1 MEQIKFSDLFD
12 EGGISGGLKN
22 MVSQIESVKAELLNM
37 LKEVKEASASISSSL
52 SSTSSVSKGGR
63 DDTRVQAGNVEQLYS
78 AYQELTKA
86 ITECNKNLANLSSA
100 QAKAVSSARS
110 AISAQKEQAQG
121 QMSLAQAYS
130 TLSGLIQQ
138 TGVSVEQLL
147 QSQRQLNIAQKN
159 GEVAAKSAT
168 GSYNQLYAQYNLI
181 KNVLNAM
188 STEMRNAEGVGKLWE
203 AEALRIMNAMK
214 GMQEATG
221 KHTLSVGDY
230 SKAFNGLSIATQQV
244 LREMPTLA
252 NSMQQFFI
260 AISNNVPIFVDNLMA
275 VQRAT
280 GSWVTAMKGVLSSVL
295 SWQTALLVVLTI
307 LPKIAKAISDKRKAV
322 EEDNESISK
331 NYDLLK
337 LDAEATRNAYQE
349 VVRHTTQLKVLYG
362 ISQDVNRSWGD
373 RIDAAKKLKVEF
385 KDELAN
391 FTAEEIAL
399 GKAKT
404 AIDELLP
411 SLVAQ
416 AEAKAY
422 LNEISNLTI
431 KAYDLEKQ
439 ARKAKADV
447 DTAATNVE
455 IANANR
461 IAGMAHIIGESVFA
475 YDQRQSTL
483 LGKVNDAEEELQKAT
498 KKYEDLGKAQKNVAD
513 EIKELT
519 DRIDPKALLEKYT
532 QNTKENLGKI
542 TDYYWEWAESN
553 AKIIKDEQERE
564 LALNDVKYEKA
575 KDAYQKILDEATTT
589 YQEIL
594 DKKKA
599 GAVLTDEEKTYI
611 TEYAEQEKYLTD
623 IILNLET
630 ERQQARLAIID
641 KYYQKL
647 WAEIS
652 KGLDTSVIE
661 EQIDEEDVS
670 ISGKYDKMLANISKQ
685 IINARESLNDSLVNG
700 SYKEAKQEGSVLN
713 DLLAQKLNKEA
724 EYQKELLLM
733 RLETADKANRITK
746 DQYDIELASI
756 DENLA
761 KALNKLKGKQRRK
774 VDIWDLLFGSK
785 QTDEYGNVFKKLDED
800 SKAFIQQLISG
811 LETAMQYLDEFM
823 DKRIEMA
830 EIAVEAAQKES
841 EAAKTNLDYEMEAR
855 ANGYANNVDLARR
868 EYEEK
873 LAIEQK
879 AIAEKQRLE
888 KVQEGIDTL
897 SQISSLVT
905 STAMI
910 WQSAMGFGLPAGP
923 ILAAAVT
930 ALLWGSFAAAKV
942 QAAQLANAKTYGEGG
957 MEYIDYGG
965 SHASGRDV
973 DFGRTKD
980 GRPRRVEKGEVVS
993 VINKKNV
1000 EKYGVSNIENIINS
1014 LNNGTFEKKYISSK
1028 IVDKGEVASVIN
1040 KKNVEK
1046 YGVSNIENII
1056 NSLNNRTF
1064 EKQYISSRFASTLSK
1079 SPNVV
1084 ESTERNTLGDMYS
1097 LAFSMLGMP
1106 SGDSADLSTI
1116 ERGIST
1122 LVSQNDVRVVPTPY
1136 GRIEYKG
1143 NNTRIIRNS

>member
-22 MVSQIESVKAELLNM
+22 MVTQIESVKTELLNM
-37 LKEVKEASASISSSL
+37 LKEVKEASAGISSSL

-86 ITECNKNLANLSSA
+86 IAECNKNLTNLNA
-100 QAKAVSSARS
+100 TKTKNPPKP
-110 AISAQKEQAQG
+110 KETID
-121 QMSLAQAYS
+121 LAQAYS

-230 SKAFNGLSIATQQV
+230 TKAFNGLSIATQQV

-252 NSMQQFFI
+252 NSLQQFFI
-260 AISNNVPIFVDNLMA
+260 AISNNVPIFVDNLKA
-275 VQRAT
+275 VQKET
-280 GSWVTAMKGVLSSVL
+280 GSWVTAMKAVLSSVF

-307 LPKIAKAISDKRKAV
+307 LPKIAKAISDKRKANEEEAKAQEKARKETEKAV
-322 EEDNESISK
+322 EVYRSLYYILSDISIKAGTSITEVSTLTRILNDN
-331 NYDLLK
+331 
-337 LDAEATRNAYQE
+337 
-349 VVRHTTQLKVLYG
+349 
-362 ISQDVNRSWGD
+362 NRSLED
-373 RIDAAKKLKVEF
+373 RIGAGKRLKQIF
-385 KDELAN
+385 DEELN
-391 FTAEEIAL
+391 GYSAEEIAA
-399 GKAKT
+399 GKAMVTIQQLTTLIYEQAKARAT
-404 AIDELLP
+404 LNEITELTQKKLELEEKAKLYENYKVGTRTVKEWSDAIDEANKKGQSVRLGAREQEYVNTYRSIMSEVRALQNQINALTEQIDP
-411 SLVAQ
+411 SKFL
-416 AEAKAY
+416 
-422 LNEISNLTI
+422 
-431 KAYDLEKQ
+431 D
-439 ARKAKADV
+439 D
-447 DTAATNVE
+447 
-455 IANANR
+455 
-461 IAGMAHIIGESVFA
+461 
-475 YDQRQSTL
+475 
-483 LGKVNDAEEELQKAT
+483 AT
-498 KKYEDLGKAQKNVAD
+498 KGTKD
-513 EIKELT
+513 
-519 DRIDPKALLEKYT
+519 ALD
-532 QNTKENLGKI
+532 KI

-553 AKIIKDEQERE
+553 AKIIKDAEDRDI
-564 LALNDVKYEKA
+564 ALNDVKYEKA
-575 KDAYQKILDEATTT
+575 KDTYQKVLDE
-589 YQEIL
+589 Q
-594 DKKKA
+594 KA
-599 GAVLTDEEKTYI
+599 AGKLT
-611 TEYAEQEKYLTD
+611 AEQEKYLTD

-630 ERQQARLAIID
+630 ERQQSRLAIIN
-641 KYYQKL
+641 KYYNQL

-652 KGLDTSVIE
+652 KGLDTSVME
-661 EQIDEEDVS
+661 EHIDEEDVS

-700 SYKEAKQEGSVLN
+700 SYKEAKQEGDILN

-724 EYQKELLLM
+724 EYQKKLLLM
-733 RLETADKANRITK
+733 RLESADKATRITK
-746 DQYDIELASI
+746 EQYDIELATI

-761 KALNKLKGKQRRK
+761 KALDKLQGKRRRK

-785 QTDEYGNVFKKLDED
+785 QTDAYGNVFKQLDDD
-800 SKAFIQQLISG
+800 SKAFISELINS
-811 LETAMQYLDEFM
+811 LDTAMQYMDEFM

-855 ANGYANNVDLARR
+855 ANGYAHNVDLARR

-879 AIAEKQRLE
+879 AVAEKRRLE
-888 KVQEGIDTL
+888 KVQEGINTL
-897 SQISSLVT
+897 SQISSLIT
-905 STAMI
+905 SSAMI
-910 WQSAMGFGLPAGP
+910 WQSAMAFGLPVGP
-923 ILAAAVT
+923 ILAAATT
-930 ALLWGSFAAAKV
+930 ALMWGSFAAAKI

-965 SHASGRDV
+965 SHASGKDV

-980 GRPRRVEKGEVVS
+980 GRPRRIEKGEVVS

-1000 EKYGVSNIENIINS
+1000 EKYGVSNIENIVNS
-1014 LNNGTFEKKYISSK
+1014 LNNG
-1028 IVDKGEVASVIN
+1028 
-1040 KKNVEK
+1040 
-1046 YGVSNIENII
+1046 
-1056 NSLNNRTF
+1056 TF

-1079 SPNVV
+1079 SSSVV
-1084 ESTERNTLGDMYS
+1084 ESTKRNTLGDMYS

-1136 GRIEYKG
+1136 GRIEYRG

>member
-22 MVSQIESVKAELLNM
+22 MVTQIESVKTELLNM
-37 LKEVKEASASISSSL
+37 LKEVKDASASISSSL

-230 SKAFNGLSIATQQV
+230 TKAFNGLSISTQQV

-260 AISNNVPIFVDNLMA
+260 AISNNVPIFVDNLKA
-275 VQRAT
+275 VQKAT
-280 GSWVTAMKGVLSSVL
+280 GSWATAMKGVLSSVF
-295 SWQTALLVVLTI
+295 SWQTALLVLLTI
-307 LPKIAKAISDKRKAV
+307 LPKIAKAISDKKKAV
-322 EEDNESISK
+322 EEDNESILK
-331 NYDLLK
+331 NYDLQK
-337 LDAEATRNAYQE
+337 LDEEATRNAYQE
-349 VVRHTTQLKVLYG
+349 VVRQTTQLKVLYG

-373 RIDAAKKLKVEF
+373 RIAAAKELKVEF

-455 IANANR
+455 VANANR
-461 IAGMAHIIGESVFA
+461 LAGMNQIIGESALA
-475 YDQRQSTL
+475 YDQRQIML
-483 LGKVNDAEEELQKAT
+483 LNRVKEAEKELQKAT
-498 KKYEDLGKAQKNVAD
+498 KKYEDFGTAQKNVAD
-513 EIKELT
+513 EIKALT
-519 DRIDPKALLEKYT
+519 DRIDPKAFPEKYAK
-532 QNTKENLGKI
+532 NTKENLDKI

-553 AKIIKDEQERE
+553 AKIIKDAEDRD

-575 KDAYQKILDEATTT
+575 KDTYQKILDE
-589 YQEIL
+589 Q
-594 DKKKA
+594 KA
-599 GAVLTDEEKTYI
+599 AGTLT
-611 TEYAEQEKYLTD
+611 AEQEKYLTD

-641 KYYQKL
+641 KYYKQL

-652 KGLDTSVIE
+652 KGLDTSVME
-661 EQIDEEDVS
+661 EHIDEEDVT
-670 ISGKYDKMLANISKQ
+670 ISGKYEKMLANISTQ

-700 SYKEAKQEGSVLN
+700 SYKEAKQEGSILN
-713 DLLAQKLNKEA
+713 DLLREKLEKER
-724 EYQKELLLM
+724 EYQKALLQMRYETGEL
-733 RLETADKANRITK
+733 TQ
-746 DQYDIELASI
+746 DQYTIELANVDAAIDKSI
-756 DENLA
+756 A
-761 KALNKLKGKQRRK
+761 KLKGKQRRK

-785 QTDEYGNVFKKLDED
+785 QTDEYGNVFKKLDDD
-800 SKAFIQQLISG
+800 SKAFISELINS
-811 LETAMQYLDEFM
+811 LNTAMQYMDEFM

-830 EIAVEAAQKES
+830 EIAVEAAQRES

-855 ANGYANNVDLARR
+855 ANGYAHNVDLARR

-879 AIAEKQRLE
+879 AIEEKQRLQ
-888 KVQEGIDTL
+888 KIQEGIDTIT
-897 SQISSLVT
+897 QISSLVT
-905 STAMI
+905 ATAQLWAAYASI
-910 WQSAMGFGLPAGP
+910 PFAGQA
-923 ILAAAVT
+923 LAIAAT
-930 ALLWGSFAAAKV
+930 ALMWGSFAAAKI

-965 SHASGRDV
+965 SHASGKDV
-973 DFGRTKD
+973 DFGHTKE

-1000 EKYGVSNIENIINS
+1000 EKYGVSRIENIINS
-1014 LNNGTFEKKYISSK
+1014 LNNGTFEK
-1028 IVDKGEVASVIN
+1028 
-1040 KKNVEK
+1040 
-1046 YGVSNIENII
+1046 
-1056 NSLNNRTF
+1056 
-1064 EKQYISSRFASTLSK
+1064 QYISSSIASSLSK
-1079 SPNVV
+1079 SSSVV

-1106 SGDSADLSTI
+1106 TGDSADLSSI

-1122 LVSQNDVRVVPTPY
+1122 LVSQNDVRIVPTPY
-1136 GRIEYKG
+1136 GRIEYRG

>member
-22 MVSQIESVKAELLNM
+22 MVSQIESVKTELLNM
-37 LKEVKEASASISSSL
+37 LKEVKDASAGISSSL

-230 SKAFNGLSIATQQV
+230 TKAFNGLSIATQQV

-260 AISNNVPIFVDNLMA
+260 AISNNVPIFVDNLKA
-275 VQRAT
+275 VQKAT
-280 GSWVTAMKGVLSSVL
+280 GSWVTAMKGVLTSL
-295 SWQTALLVVLTI
+295 FSWQTALLVVLTI
-307 LPKIAKAISDKRKAV
+307 LPKIAKAISDKKKAV
-322 EEDNESISK
+322 EEDNESILK
-331 NYDLLK
+331 NYDLQK
-337 LDAEATRNAYQE
+337 LDEEATRNAYQE
-349 VVRHTTQLKVLYG
+349 VVRQTTQLKVLYG

-373 RIDAAKKLKVEF
+373 RIAAAKELKVEF

-455 IANANR
+455 VANANR
-461 IAGMAHIIGESVFA
+461 LAGMNQIIGESALA
-475 YDQRQSTL
+475 YDQRQIML
-483 LGKVNDAEEELQKAT
+483 LNRVKEAEKELQKAT
-498 KKYEDLGKAQKNVAD
+498 KKYEDLGTAQKNVAD

-519 DRIDPKALLEKYT
+519 DRIDPKAFPEKYAK
-532 QNTKENLGKI
+532 NTKENLDKI

-553 AKIIKDEQERE
+553 AKIIKDAEDRDI
-564 LALNDVKYEKA
+564 ALNDVKYEKA
-575 KDAYQKILDEATTT
+575 KDTYQKILDEQRA
-589 YQEIL
+589 
-594 DKKKA
+594 A
-599 GAVLTDEEKTYI
+599 GTLT
-611 TEYAEQEKYLTD
+611 AEQEKYLTE

-630 ERQQARLAIID
+630 ERQQARLAIIE
-641 KYYQKL
+641 KYYKQL

-652 KGLDTSVIE
+652 KGLDTSVME
-661 EQIDEEDVS
+661 EHIDEEDVT
-670 ISGKYDKMLANISKQ
+670 ISGKYEKMLANISKQ

-713 DLLAQKLNKEA
+713 GLLVQKLKTEA
-724 EYQKELLLM
+724 NYQRELLLM

-746 DQYDIELASI
+746 DQYDIELAII
-756 DENLA
+756 DENLS

-785 QTDEYGNVFKKLDED
+785 QTDEYGNVFKKLDDD
-800 SKAFIQQLISG
+800 SKAFISELINS
-811 LETAMQYLDEFM
+811 LNTAMQYMDEFM

-830 EIAVEAAQKES
+830 EIAVEAAQRES

-855 ANGYANNVDLARR
+855 ANGYAHNVDLARR

-879 AIAEKQRLE
+879 AIEEKQRLQ
-888 KVQEGIDTL
+888 KIQEGIDTIT
-897 SQISSLVT
+897 QISSLVT
-905 STAMI
+905 ATAQLWAAYASI
-910 WQSAMGFGLPAGP
+910 PFAGQA
-923 ILAAAVT
+923 LAIAAT
-930 ALLWGSFAAAKV
+930 ALMWGSFAAAKI

-1000 EKYGVSNIENIINS
+1000 EKYGVSNIENIVNS
-1014 LNNGTFEKKYISSK
+1014 LNNG
-1028 IVDKGEVASVIN
+1028 
-1040 KKNVEK
+1040 
-1046 YGVSNIENII
+1046 
-1056 NSLNNRTF
+1056 TF

-1079 SPNVV
+1079 SSNVV

-1116 ERGIST
+1116 ERGIGI

-1136 GRIEYKG
+1136 GRIEYRG

>member
-22 MVSQIESVKAELLNM
+22 MVTQIESVKTELLNM
-37 LKEVKEASASISSSL
+37 LKEVKDASASISSSL

-86 ITECNKNLANLSSA
+86 IAECNKNLINLNENR
-100 QAKAVSSARS
+100 KKNPPKP
-110 AISAQKEQAQG
+110 KEKID
-121 QMSLAQAYS
+121 LAQAYS

-159 GEVAAKSAT
+159 GDVAAKSAT

-230 SKAFNGLSIATQQV
+230 TKAFNGLSISTQQV

-275 VQRAT
+275 VRRAT
-280 GSWVTAMKGVLSSVL
+280 GSWVTAMKGVLTSL
-295 SWQTALLVVLTI
+295 FSWQTALLVVLTI

-322 EEDNESISK
+322 KEDNESISK

-337 LDAEATRNAYQE
+337 LDEEATRNAYQE

-373 RIDAAKKLKVEF
+373 RIAAAKELKVEF

-455 IANANR
+455 VANANR
-461 IAGMAHIIGESVFA
+461 IAGMTQIIGESALA
-475 YDQRQSTL
+475 YDQRQIML
-483 LGKVNDAEEELQKAT
+483 LNRVKEAEKELEKAT
-498 KKYEDLGKAQKNVAD
+498 KNYEDLGTAQKNVAD

-519 DRIDPKALLEKYT
+519 YRIDPKAFLEKYAK
-532 QNTKENLGKI
+532 NTKENLDKI

-553 AKIIKDEQERE
+553 AKIIKDAEDRD

-575 KDAYQKILDEATTT
+575 KDTYQKILDE
-589 YQEIL
+589 Q
-594 DKKKA
+594 KA
-599 GAVLTDEEKTYI
+599 AGTLT
-611 TEYAEQEKYLTD
+611 AEQEKYLTD

-641 KYYQKL
+641 KYYKQL

-652 KGLDTSVIE
+652 KGLDTSVME
-661 EQIDEEDVS
+661 EHIDEEDVT
-670 ISGKYDKMLANISKQ
+670 ISGKYEKMLANISTQ
-685 IINARESLNDSLVNG
+685 IINARASLNDSLVNG
-700 SYKEAKQEGSVLN
+700 SYKEAKQEGSILN
-713 DLLAQKLNKEA
+713 DLLREKLEKER
-724 EYQKELLLM
+724 EYQKALLQMRYETGEL
-733 RLETADKANRITK
+733 TQ
-746 DQYDIELASI
+746 DQYTIELANVDAAIDKSI
-756 DENLA
+756 A
-761 KALNKLKGKQRRK
+761 KLKGKQRRK

-785 QTDEYGNVFKKLDED
+785 QTDEYGNVFKKLDDD
-800 SKAFIQQLISG
+800 SKAFISELINS
-811 LETAMQYLDEFM
+811 LNTAMQYMDEFM

-830 EIAVEAAQKES
+830 EIAVEAAQRES

-855 ANGYANNVDLARR
+855 ANGYAHNVDLARR

-879 AIAEKQRLE
+879 AVAEKRRLE
-888 KVQEGIDTL
+888 KVQEGINTL

-905 STAMI
+905 SSAMI

-923 ILAAAVT
+923 IIAAAVT
-930 ALLWGSFAAAKV
+930 ALLFGSFAAAKI

-965 SHASGRDV
+965 SHASGKDV
-973 DFGRTKD
+973 DFGHTKE

-1000 EKYGVSNIENIINS
+1000 EKYGVSRIENIINS
-1014 LNNGTFEKKYISSK
+1014 LNNGTFEK
-1028 IVDKGEVASVIN
+1028 
-1040 KKNVEK
+1040 
-1046 YGVSNIENII
+1046 
-1056 NSLNNRTF
+1056 
-1064 EKQYISSRFASTLSK
+1064 QYISSSIASSLSK
-1079 SPNVV
+1079 SSSVV

-1106 SGDSADLSTI
+1106 TGDSADLSSI

-1122 LVSQNDVRVVPTPY
+1122 LVSQNDVRIVPTPY
-1136 GRIEYKG
+1136 GRIEYRG

>member
-22 MVSQIESVKAELLNM
+22 MVTQIESVKTELLNM

-86 ITECNKNLANLSSA
+86 IAECNKNLINLNA
-100 QAKAVSSARS
+100 TKTKNPPKP
-110 AISAQKEQAQG
+110 KETID
-121 QMSLAQAYS
+121 LAQAYS

-159 GEVAAKSAT
+159 GVVAATSAT

-230 SKAFNGLSIATQQV
+230 TKAFNGLSIATQQV

-260 AISNNVPIFVDNLMA
+260 AISNNVPIFVDNLKA
-275 VQRAT
+275 VQKAT
-280 GSWVTAMKGVLSSVL
+280 GSWVVAMKGVLTSL
-295 SWQTALLVVLTI
+295 FSWQTALLVVLTI

-322 EEDNESISK
+322 EEDNESILK

-349 VVRHTTQLKVLYG
+349 VVRQTTQLKVLYR
-362 ISQDVNRSWGD
+362 IAQDVNRSSGD
-373 RIDAAKKLKVEF
+373 RIAAAKELKVAF

-399 GKAKT
+399 GKAKK
-404 AIDELLP
+404 AINELVY

-455 IANANR
+455 VANANR
-461 IAGMAHIIGESVFA
+461 IAGMNQIIGESALA
-475 YDQRQSTL
+475 YDQRQIML
-483 LGKVNDAEEELQKAT
+483 LNRVKEAEKELEKAT
-498 KKYEDLGKAQKNVAD
+498 KNYEDLGTAQKNVAD
-513 EIKELT
+513 EIKKLT
-519 DRIDPKALLEKYT
+519 DRIDPKGFPEKYAK
-532 QNTKENLGKI
+532 NTKDSLDEIN
-542 TDYYWEWAESN
+542 DYYWEWAESN
-553 AKIIKDEQERE
+553 AKIIEDEEERE
-564 LALNDVKYEKA
+564 IALNDMKYEKA
-575 KDAYQKILDEATTT
+575 KDTYEKILDE
-589 YQEIL
+589 Q
-594 DKKKA
+594 KA
-599 GAVLTDEEKTYI
+599 AGTLT
-611 TEYAEQEKYLTD
+611 AEQEKYLTE
-623 IILNLET
+623 IIVNLET
-630 ERQQARLAIID
+630 ERQQSRLAIID
-641 KYYQKL
+641 KYYKQL
-647 WAEIS
+647 WAEMS
-652 KGLDTSVIE
+652 NELDTSVIE
-661 EQIDEEDVS
+661 EAIDEEDIS

-685 IINARESLNDSLVNG
+685 IINARESLNNSLMNG
-700 SYKEAKQEGSVLN
+700 SYKEAKQEGDILN
-713 DLLAQKLNKEA
+713 DLLVQKLNKEA
-724 EYQKELLLM
+724 EYQKKLLLM
-733 RLETADKANRITK
+733 RLESADKATRITK
-746 DQYDIELASI
+746 EQYDIELATI

-761 KALNKLKGKQRRK
+761 KALDKLQGKQRRK

-785 QTDEYGNVFKKLDED
+785 QTDAYGNVFKKLDDD
-800 SKAFIQQLISG
+800 SKAFISELINS
-811 LETAMQYLDEFM
+811 LNTAMQYMDEFM

-879 AIAEKQRLE
+879 AVAEKRRLE
-888 KVQEGIDTL
+888 KVKEGIDTI
-897 SQISSLVT
+897 SQISSLIT
-905 STAMI
+905 SSALI
-910 WQSAMGFGLPAGP
+910 WQSAMAFGIPIGP
-923 ILAAAVT
+923 ILAATVT
-930 ALLWGSFAAAKV
+930 ALMWGSFAASKV
-942 QAAQLANAKTYGEGG
+942 KAAQVANAKTYGEGG

-965 SHASGRDV
+965 SHASGKDV

-1014 LNNGTFEKKYISSK
+1014 LNNGTFEK
-1028 IVDKGEVASVIN
+1028 
-1040 KKNVEK
+1040 
-1046 YGVSNIENII
+1046 
-1056 NSLNNRTF
+1056 
-1064 EKQYISSRFASTLSK
+1064 QYISSRFASTLSK
-1079 SPNVV
+1079 SSNVV

-1116 ERGIST
+1116 ERGIGT

-1136 GRIEYKG
+1136 GRIEYRG

>member
-22 MVSQIESVKAELLNM
+22 MVTQIESVKSELLNM
-37 LKEVKEASASISSSL
+37 LKEVKDASASISSSL

-86 ITECNKNLANLSSA
+86 ITECNKNLTNLSSA

-147 QSQRQLNIAQKN
+147 QSQKQLNIAQKN

-230 SKAFNGLSIATQQV
+230 TKAFNGLSIATQQV

-260 AISNNVPIFVDNLMA
+260 AISNNVPIFVDNLKA
-275 VQRAT
+275 VQKET
-280 GSWVTAMKGVLSSVL
+280 GSWVTAMKAVLSSVF

-307 LPKIAKAISDKRKAV
+307 LPRIAKAISDKRKANEEEAKAQEKARKETEKAV
-322 EEDNESISK
+322 EAYRSLYDILSDISVKVGTSITEVSTLTRILNDN
-331 NYDLLK
+331 
-337 LDAEATRNAYQE
+337 
-349 VVRHTTQLKVLYG
+349 
-362 ISQDVNRSWGD
+362 NRSLDD
-373 RIDAAKKLKVEF
+373 RIGAGKRLKQIF
-385 KDELAN
+385 DEELN
-391 FTAEEIAL
+391 GYSAEEIAA
-399 GKAKT
+399 GKAMVTIQQLTTLIYEQAKARAILNEIT
-404 AIDELLP
+404 ELTQKQLELEERAKLYENYKVGTRTVKELSEAIDEANKKGQSVRLGANEQEYVNTYRSIMSEVRGLQNQINALTGQIDPSKLL
-411 SLVAQ
+411 
-416 AEAKAY
+416 
-422 LNEISNLTI
+422 
-431 KAYDLEKQ
+431 D
-439 ARKAKADV
+439 D
-447 DTAATNVE
+447 
-455 IANANR
+455 
-461 IAGMAHIIGESVFA
+461 
-475 YDQRQSTL
+475 
-483 LGKVNDAEEELQKAT
+483 AT
-498 KKYEDLGKAQKNVAD
+498 KGTKD
-513 EIKELT
+513 
-519 DRIDPKALLEKYT
+519 ALD
-532 QNTKENLGKI
+532 KI

-553 AKIIKDEQERE
+553 AKIIKDAEDRDI
-564 LALNDVKYEKA
+564 ALNDVKYEKA
-575 KDAYQKILDEATTT
+575 KDTYQKILDE
-589 YQEIL
+589 Q
-594 DKKKA
+594 KA
-599 GAVLTDEEKTYI
+599 AGTLT
-611 TEYAEQEKYLTD
+611 AEQEKYLTD

-630 ERQQARLAIID
+630 ERQQSRLAIID
-641 KYYQKL
+641 KYYNQL
-647 WAEIS
+647 WAEIR
-652 KGLDTSVIE
+652 KGLDTSVME
-661 EQIDEEDVS
+661 EYIDEEDVS
-670 ISGKYDKMLANISKQ
+670 ISGKYEKMLANISTQ
-685 IINARESLNDSLVNG
+685 IINARASLNDSLVNG
-700 SYKEAKQEGSVLN
+700 SYEEAKQEGSILN
-713 DLLAQKLNKEA
+713 DLLREKLEKER
-724 EYQKELLLM
+724 EYQKALLQMRYETGEL
-733 RLETADKANRITK
+733 TQ
-746 DQYDIELASI
+746 DQYAIELANVDAAIDKSI
-756 DENLA
+756 A
-761 KALNKLKGKQRRK
+761 KLKGKQRRK

-785 QTDEYGNVFKKLDED
+785 QTDEYGNVFKKLDDE
-800 SKAFIQQLISG
+800 SKAFIQELISG
-811 LETAMQYLDEFM
+811 LQTAMQYMDEFM

-855 ANGYANNVDLARR
+855 ANGYAHNVDLARR

-879 AIAEKQRLE
+879 AIEEKKRLQ
-888 KVQEGIDTL
+888 KIQEGIDTAT
-897 SQISSLVT
+897 QISSLVT
-905 STAMI
+905 ATAQI
-910 WQSAMGFGLPAGP
+910 WAAYTKIPAGKV
-923 ILAAAVT
+923 LAIATT
-930 ALLWGSFAAAKV
+930 ALMWSSFAAAKI

-973 DFGRTKD
+973 DFGRTKE
-980 GRPRRVEKGEVVS
+980 GRPRRIEKGEVVS

-1000 EKYGVSNIENIINS
+1000 EKYGVSNIENIVNS
-1014 LNNGTFEKKYISSK
+1014 LNNG
-1028 IVDKGEVASVIN
+1028 
-1040 KKNVEK
+1040 
-1046 YGVSNIENII
+1046 
-1056 NSLNNRTF
+1056 TF

-1079 SPNVV
+1079 SSNVV

-1136 GRIEYKG
+1136 GRIEYRG

>member
-22 MVSQIESVKAELLNM
+22 MVTQIESVKTELLNM
-37 LKEVKEASASISSSL
+37 LKEVKDASAGISSSL

-86 ITECNKNLANLSSA
+86 INECNKNLANLSSA

-203 AEALRIMNAMK
+203 AEALRIMNVMK

-230 SKAFNGLSIATQQV
+230 TKAFNGLSIATQQV

-260 AISNNVPIFVDNLMA
+260 AISNNVPIFVDNLKA
-275 VQRAT
+275 VQKAT
-280 GSWVTAMKGVLSSVL
+280 GSWVVAMKGVLTSL
-295 SWQTALLVVLTI
+295 FSWQTALLVVLTI
-307 LPKIAKAISDKRKAV
+307 LPKIAQAIHNKRKAQ
-322 EEDNESISK
+322 EEDNKATKTQISLLNLLHEAMIAVQK
-331 NYDLLK
+331 AQAEDLSKTKTLVAVMND
-337 LDAEATRNAYQE
+337 L
-349 VVRHTTQLKVLYG
+349 
-362 ISQDVNRSWGD
+362 NRSNED
-373 RIDAAKKLKVEF
+373 RITAAAALKKIHKEQ
-385 KDELAN
+385 LAN
-391 FTAEEIAL
+391 YSAEEIAM

-404 AIDELLP
+404 TLDDITESLKAQAQARAILNKITEAY
-411 SLVAQ
+411 VAQ
-416 AEAKAY
+416 
-422 LNEISNLTI
+422 I
-431 KAYDLEKQ
+431 
-439 ARKAKADV
+439 
-447 DTAATNVE
+447 
-455 IANANR
+455 
-461 IAGMAHIIGESVFA
+461 
-475 YDQRQSTL
+475 
-483 LGKVNDAEEELQKAT
+483 DAEDKAIAAGNTQVYEYGFQNVKNLYDYVQNLVQTTSLSEEQIKKSIAFVAKGDKDIWKQYEAYKAAKKEVSEYT
-498 KKYEDLGKAQKNVAD
+498 KTINALTKRINVAGLIAD
-513 EIKELT
+513 ETEEGGK
-519 DRIDPKALLEKYT
+519 KA
-532 QNTKENLGKI
+532 KENLDKI

-553 AKIIKDEQERE
+553 AKIIKDAENRDI
-564 LALNDVKYEKA
+564 ALNDVKYEKA
-575 KDAYQKILDEATTT
+575 KDTYQKILDE
-589 YQEIL
+589 Q
-594 DKKKA
+594 KA
-599 GAVLTDEEKTYI
+599 AGTLT
-611 TEYAEQEKYLTD
+611 AEQEKYLTD

-630 ERQQARLAIID
+630 ERQQSRLAIID
-641 KYYQKL
+641 KYYKQL

-652 KGLDTSVIE
+652 NGLDTSVIE
-661 EQIDEEDVS
+661 ESIDEEDVS

-713 DLLAQKLNKEA
+713 GLLVQKLKTEA
-724 EYQKELLLM
+724 NYQRELLLM

-746 DQYDIELASI
+746 DQYDIELAII
-756 DENLA
+756 DENLS

-785 QTDEYGNVFKKLDED
+785 QTDEYGNVFKKLDDD
-800 SKAFIQQLISG
+800 SKAFISELINS
-811 LETAMQYLDEFM
+811 LNTAMQYMDEFM

-830 EIAVEAAQKES
+830 EIAVEAAQRES

-855 ANGYANNVDLARR
+855 ANGYAHNVDLARR

-879 AIAEKQRLE
+879 AIEEKQRLQ
-888 KVQEGIDTL
+888 KIQEGIDTIT
-897 SQISSLVT
+897 QISSLVT
-905 STAMI
+905 ATAQLWAAYASI
-910 WQSAMGFGLPAGP
+910 PFAGQA
-923 ILAAAVT
+923 LAIAAT
-930 ALLWGSFAAAKV
+930 ALMWGSFAAAKI

-965 SHASGRDV
+965 SHASGKDV
-973 DFGRTKD
+973 DFGHTKE

-1000 EKYGVSNIENIINS
+1000 EKYGVSRIENIINS
-1014 LNNGTFEKKYISSK
+1014 LNNGTFEK
-1028 IVDKGEVASVIN
+1028 
-1040 KKNVEK
+1040 
-1046 YGVSNIENII
+1046 
-1056 NSLNNRTF
+1056 
-1064 EKQYISSRFASTLSK
+1064 QYISSSIASSLSK
-1079 SPNVV
+1079 SSSVV

-1106 SGDSADLSTI
+1106 TGDSADLSSI

-1122 LVSQNDVRVVPTPY
+1122 LVSQNDVRIVPTPY
-1136 GRIEYKG
+1136 GRIEYRG

>member
-22 MVSQIESVKAELLNM
+22 MVTQIESVKSELLNM
-37 LKEVKEASASISSSL
+37 LKEVKDASASISSSL

-86 ITECNKNLANLSSA
+86 IAECNKNLINLNASR
-100 QAKAVSSARS
+100 AKNPPKP
-110 AISAQKEQAQG
+110 KETID
-121 QMSLAQAYS
+121 LAQAYS

-230 SKAFNGLSIATQQV
+230 TKAFNGLSIATQQV

-260 AISNNVPIFVDNLMA
+260 AISNNVPIFMDNLMA
-275 VQRAT
+275 VRKAT
-280 GSWVTAMKGVLSSVL
+280 GSWVVAMKGVLASL
-295 SWQTALLVVLTI
+295 FSWQTALLVVLTI
-307 LPKIAKAISDKRKAV
+307 LPKIAQAIHNKRKAQ
-322 EEDNESISK
+322 EEDNKATKTQISLLNLLHEAMIAVQK
-331 NYDLLK
+331 AQAEDLSKTKTLVAVMND
-337 LDAEATRNAYQE
+337 L
-349 VVRHTTQLKVLYG
+349 
-362 ISQDVNRSWGD
+362 NRSNED
-373 RIDAAKKLKVEF
+373 RITAATALKKMHKEQ
-385 KDELAN
+385 LAN
-391 FTAEEIAL
+391 YSAEEIAL

-404 AIDELLP
+404 KLDDITESLKAQAQARAILNKITEAY
-411 SLVAQ
+411 VAQ
-416 AEAKAY
+416 
-422 LNEISNLTI
+422 I
-431 KAYDLEKQ
+431 
-439 ARKAKADV
+439 
-447 DTAATNVE
+447 
-455 IANANR
+455 
-461 IAGMAHIIGESVFA
+461 
-475 YDQRQSTL
+475 
-483 LGKVNDAEEELQKAT
+483 DAEDRAIAVGNTQVYEYGLQNVKNLYDYVQNLVQTTSLSEEQIKKSIAFVAKGDKDIWKQYNAYKAAKKEVSEYT
-498 KKYEDLGKAQKNVAD
+498 KTINALTKRINVAGLIAD
-513 EIKELT
+513 ETKEGG
-519 DRIDPKALLEKYT
+519 KK
-532 QNTKENLGKI
+532 TKENLDKI
-542 TDYYWEWAESN
+542 TDYYWEWVESN
-553 AKIIKDEQERE
+553 AKIIKDAENRE
-564 LALNDVKYEKA
+564 IALNDVKYEKA
-575 KDAYQKILDEATTT
+575 KDTYQKILDE
-589 YQEIL
+589 Q
-594 DKKKA
+594 KA
-599 GAVLTDEEKTYI
+599 AGTLT
-611 TEYAEQEKYLTD
+611 AEQEKYLTD

-641 KYYQKL
+641 KYYKQL

-652 KGLDTSVIE
+652 KGLDTSVLE
-661 EQIDEEDVS
+661 ENIDEEDVT
-670 ISGKYDKMLANISKQ
+670 ISGKYEKMLANISTQ
-685 IINARESLNDSLVNG
+685 IINARASLNDSLVNG
-700 SYKEAKQEGSVLN
+700 SYKEAKQEGSILN
-713 DLLAQKLNKEA
+713 DLLREKLEKER
-724 EYQKELLLM
+724 EYQKALLQMRYETGEL
-733 RLETADKANRITK
+733 TQ
-746 DQYDIELASI
+746 DQYTIELANVDAAIDKSI
-756 DENLA
+756 A
-761 KALNKLKGKQRRK
+761 RLKGKQRRR

-785 QTDEYGNVFKKLDED
+785 QTDEYGNVFKKLDDD
-800 SKAFIQQLISG
+800 SKAFIGELINS
-811 LETAMQYLDEFM
+811 LNTAMQYMDEFM

-830 EIAVEAAQKES
+830 EIAVEAAQRES

-855 ANGYANNVDLARR
+855 ANGYAHNVDLARR

-879 AIAEKQRLE
+879 AIEEKQRLQ
-888 KVQEGIDTL
+888 KIQEGIDTVT
-897 SQISSLVT
+897 QISSLVT
-905 STAMI
+905 ATAQLWAAYASI
-910 WQSAMGFGLPAGP
+910 PFAGQA
-923 ILAAAVT
+923 LAIAAT
-930 ALLWGSFAAAKV
+930 ALMWGSFAAAKI

-965 SHASGRDV
+965 SHASGKDV

-1014 LNNGTFEKKYISSK
+1014 LNNGTFEK
-1028 IVDKGEVASVIN
+1028 
-1040 KKNVEK
+1040 
-1046 YGVSNIENII
+1046 
-1056 NSLNNRTF
+1056 
-1064 EKQYISSRFASTLSK
+1064 QYISSRFASTLSK
-1079 SPNVV
+1079 SSNVV

-1136 GRIEYKG
+1136 GRIEYRG

>member
-22 MVSQIESVKAELLNM
+22 MVTQIESVKTELLNM
-37 LKEVKEASASISSSL
+37 LKEVKDASASISSSL

-86 ITECNKNLANLSSA
+86 ITECNKNIASLSSA

-230 SKAFNGLSIATQQV
+230 TKAFNGLSISTQQV

-260 AISNNVPIFVDNLMA
+260 AISNNVPIFVDNLKA
-275 VQRAT
+275 VQKAT
-280 GSWVTAMKGVLSSVL
+280 GSWVTAMKGVLSSVF

-307 LPKIAKAISDKRKAV
+307 LPKIAKAISDKRKAQ
-322 EEDNESISK
+322 EEDNKATKKQISLLNLLHEAMIAVQK
-331 NYDLLK
+331 AQAEDLSKTKTLVAVMND
-337 LDAEATRNAYQE
+337 L
-349 VVRHTTQLKVLYG
+349 
-362 ISQDVNRSWGD
+362 NRSNED
-373 RIDAAKKLKVEF
+373 RITAATALKKIHKEQ
-385 KDELAN
+385 LAN
-391 FTAEEIAL
+391 YSAEEIAM

-404 AIDELLP
+404 TLDDITESLKAQAQARAILNKITEAY
-411 SLVAQ
+411 VAQ
-416 AEAKAY
+416 IDAEDKAFTAGKTKIHEGSFGNVEGLY
-422 LNEISNLTI
+422 NYIQTLASTTKQSAE
-431 KAYDLEKQ
+431 YWEKQ
-439 ARKAKADV
+439 ITFVAKSDKGVWEQYEAYKAAKKEVSEYTKTIDALTKRIDV
-447 DTAATNVE
+447 
-455 IANANR
+455 
-461 IAGMAHIIGESVFA
+461 AGLI
-475 YDQRQSTL
+475 
-483 LGKVNDAEEELQKAT
+483 
-498 KKYEDLGKAQKNVAD
+498 AD
-513 EIKELT
+513 ETKEGG
-519 DRIDPKALLEKYT
+519 KK
-532 QNTKENLGKI
+532 TKENLDKI

-553 AKIIKDEQERE
+553 AKIIKDAENRDI
-564 LALNDVKYEKA
+564 ALNDVKYEKA
-575 KDAYQKILDEATTT
+575 KDTYQKILDE
-589 YQEIL
+589 Q
-594 DKKKA
+594 KA
-599 GAVLTDEEKTYI
+599 AGTLT
-611 TEYAEQEKYLTD
+611 AEQEKYLTD

-641 KYYQKL
+641 KYYKQL

-652 KGLDTSVIE
+652 KGLDTPVME
-661 EQIDEEDVS
+661 EHIDEEDVT
-670 ISGKYDKMLANISKQ
+670 ISGKYEKMLANISKQ
-685 IINARESLNDSLVNG
+685 IINARASLNDSLVNG
-700 SYKEAKQEGSVLN
+700 SYKEAKQEGSILN
-713 DLLAQKLNKEA
+713 DLLREKLEKER
-724 EYQKELLLM
+724 EYQKALLKMRYETGEL
-733 RLETADKANRITK
+733 TQ
-746 DQYDIELASI
+746 DQYTIKLANVDAAIDKSI
-756 DENLA
+756 A
-761 KALNKLKGKQRRK
+761 RLKGKQRRK

-785 QTDEYGNVFKKLDED
+785 QTDEYGNVFKKLDDD
-800 SKAFIQQLISG
+800 SKAFIRELINS
-811 LETAMQYLDEFM
+811 LNTAMQYMDEFM

-830 EIAVEAAQKES
+830 EIAVEAAQRES

-855 ANGYANNVDLARR
+855 ANGYAHNVDLARR

-879 AIAEKQRLE
+879 AIEEKQRLQ
-888 KVQEGIDTL
+888 KIQEGIDTIT
-897 SQISSLVT
+897 QISSLVT
-905 STAMI
+905 ATAQLWAAYASI
-910 WQSAMGFGLPAGP
+910 PFAGQA
-923 ILAAAVT
+923 LAIAAT
-930 ALLWGSFAAAKV
+930 ALMWGSFAAAKI

-1000 EKYGVSNIENIINS
+1000 EKYGVSNIENIVNS
-1014 LNNGTFEKKYISSK
+1014 LNNG
-1028 IVDKGEVASVIN
+1028 
-1040 KKNVEK
+1040 
-1046 YGVSNIENII
+1046 
-1056 NSLNNRTF
+1056 TF

-1079 SPNVV
+1079 SSNVV

-1116 ERGIST
+1116 ERGIGI

-1136 GRIEYKG
+1136 GRIEYRG

>member
-22 MVSQIESVKAELLNM
+22 MVTQIESVKTELLNM
-37 LKEVKEASASISSSL
+37 LKEVKDASAGISSSL

-86 ITECNKNLANLSSA
+86 INECNKNLANLSSA

-230 SKAFNGLSIATQQV
+230 TKAFNGLSIATQQV

-252 NSMQQFFI
+252 NSLQQFFI
-260 AISNNVPIFVDNLMA
+260 AISNNVPIFVDNLKA
-275 VQRAT
+275 VQKAT
-280 GSWVTAMKGVLSSVL
+280 GSWVTAMKGVLSSL
-295 SWQTALLVVLTI
+295 FSWQTALLVLLTI
-307 LPKIAKAISDKRKAV
+307 LPKIAKAISDKKKAV

-337 LDAEATRNAYQE
+337 IDAEATRNAYQE

-373 RIDAAKKLKVEF
+373 RIAAAKELKVEF

-455 IANANR
+455 VANANR
-461 IAGMAHIIGESVFA
+461 IAGMTQIIGESALA
-475 YDQRQSTL
+475 YDQRQIML
-483 LGKVNDAEEELQKAT
+483 LNRVKEAEKELEKAT
-498 KKYEDLGKAQKNVAD
+498 KKYEDLGTAQKNVAD

-519 DRIDPKALLEKYT
+519 DRIDPKAFPEKYAK
-532 QNTKENLGKI
+532 NIKDSLDEIN
-542 TDYYWEWAESN
+542 DYYWEWAESN
-553 AKIIKDEQERE
+553 AKIIEDEEERE
-564 LALNDVKYEKA
+564 IALNDMKYEKA
-575 KDAYQKILDEATTT
+575 KDTYEKILDE
-589 YQEIL
+589 Q
-594 DKKKA
+594 KA
-599 GAVLTDEEKTYI
+599 AGTLT
-611 TEYAEQEKYLTD
+611 AEQEKYLTE
-623 IILNLET
+623 IIINLET
-630 ERQQARLAIID
+630 ERQQSRLAIID
-641 KYYQKL
+641 KYYKQL

-652 KGLDTSVIE
+652 NGLDTSVIE
-661 EQIDEEDVS
+661 ESIDEEDVS

-685 IINARESLNDSLVNG
+685 IINARASLNDSLVNG
-700 SYKEAKQEGSVLN
+700 SYKEAKQEGSILN
-713 DLLAQKLNKEA
+713 DLLREKLEKER
-724 EYQKELLLM
+724 EYQKALLKMRYETGEL
-733 RLETADKANRITK
+733 TQDKYT
-746 DQYDIELASI
+746 IELANVDAAIDKSI
-756 DENLA
+756 A
-761 KALNKLKGKQRRK
+761 KLQGKQRRK

-785 QTDEYGNVFKKLDED
+785 RTDEYGNVFKKLDDD
-800 SKAFIQQLISG
+800 SKAFISEFVNSLN
-811 LETAMQYLDEFM
+811 TAMQYMDEFM

-855 ANGYANNVDLARR
+855 ANGYAHNVDLARR

-879 AIAEKQRLE
+879 AIAEKQRLQ
-888 KVQEGIDTL
+888 KIQEGIDTIT
-897 SQISSLVT
+897 QISSLVT
-905 STAMI
+905 ATAQLWAAYASI
-910 WQSAMGFGLPAGP
+910 PFAGQA
-923 ILAAAVT
+923 LAIAAT
-930 ALLWGSFAAAKV
+930 ALMWGSFAAAKI

-965 SHASGRDV
+965 SHASGKDV
-973 DFGRTKD
+973 DFGRTKE

-1000 EKYGVSNIENIINS
+1000 EKYGVSNIENIVNS
-1014 LNNGTFEKKYISSK
+1014 LNNG
-1028 IVDKGEVASVIN
+1028 
-1040 KKNVEK
+1040 
-1046 YGVSNIENII
+1046 
-1056 NSLNNRTF
+1056 TF
-1064 EKQYISSRFASTLSK
+1064 EKQYISSRFASTPSK
-1079 SPNVV
+1079 SSNVV
-1084 ESTERNTLGDMYS
+1084 ESTKRNTLGDMYS

-1136 GRIEYKG
+1136 GRIEYRG

>member
-22 MVSQIESVKAELLNM
+22 MVTQIESVKSELLNM
-37 LKEVKEASASISSSL
+37 LKEVKDASASISSSL

-86 ITECNKNLANLSSA
+86 IRECNKNIANLSSA

-147 QSQRQLNIAQKN
+147 QSQKQLNIAQKN

-230 SKAFNGLSIATQQV
+230 TKAFNGLSIATQQV

-260 AISNNVPIFVDNLMA
+260 AISNNVPIFVDNLKA
-275 VQRAT
+275 VQKET
-280 GSWVTAMKGVLSSVL
+280 GSWVTAMKAVLSSVF

-307 LPKIAKAISDKRKAV
+307 LPRIAKAISDKRKANEEEAKAQEKARKETEKAV
-322 EEDNESISK
+322 EAYRSLYDILSDISVKVGTSITEVSTLTRILNDN
-331 NYDLLK
+331 
-337 LDAEATRNAYQE
+337 
-349 VVRHTTQLKVLYG
+349 
-362 ISQDVNRSWGD
+362 NRSLDD
-373 RIDAAKKLKVEF
+373 RIGAGKRLKQIF
-385 KDELAN
+385 DEELN
-391 FTAEEIAL
+391 GYSAEEIAA
-399 GKAKT
+399 GKAMVTIQQLTTLIYEQAKARAILNEIT
-404 AIDELLP
+404 ELTQKQLELEERAKLYENYKVGTRTVKELSEAIDEANKKGQSVRLGANEQEYVNTYRSIMSEVRGLQNQINALTGQIDPSKLL
-411 SLVAQ
+411 
-416 AEAKAY
+416 
-422 LNEISNLTI
+422 
-431 KAYDLEKQ
+431 D
-439 ARKAKADV
+439 D
-447 DTAATNVE
+447 
-455 IANANR
+455 
-461 IAGMAHIIGESVFA
+461 
-475 YDQRQSTL
+475 
-483 LGKVNDAEEELQKAT
+483 AT
-498 KKYEDLGKAQKNVAD
+498 KGTKD
-513 EIKELT
+513 
-519 DRIDPKALLEKYT
+519 ALD
-532 QNTKENLGKI
+532 KI
-542 TDYYWEWAESN
+542 TDYYWEWVESN
-553 AKIIKDEQERE
+553 AKIIKDAEDRDI
-564 LALNDVKYEKA
+564 ALNDVKYEKA
-575 KDAYQKILDEATTT
+575 KDTYQKVLDEQKAAGTLTT
-589 YQEIL
+589 
-594 DKKKA
+594 
-599 GAVLTDEEKTYI
+599 
-611 TEYAEQEKYLTD
+611 EQEKYLTD

-630 ERQQARLAIID
+630 ERQQSRLAIID
-641 KYYQKL
+641 KYYKQL
-647 WAEIS
+647 WEEIR
-652 KGLDTSVIE
+652 KGLDTSVME
-661 EQIDEEDVS
+661 EFIDEEDVS
-670 ISGKYDKMLANISKQ
+670 ISGKYEKMLANISTQ
-685 IINARESLNDSLVNG
+685 IINARASLNDSLVNG
-700 SYKEAKQEGSVLN
+700 SYEEAKQEGSILN
-713 DLLAQKLNKEA
+713 DLLREKLEKER
-724 EYQKELLLM
+724 EYQKALLQMRYETGEL
-733 RLETADKANRITK
+733 TQ
-746 DQYDIELASI
+746 DQYAIELANVDAAIDKSI
-756 DENLA
+756 A
-761 KALNKLKGKQRRK
+761 KLKGKQRRK

-785 QTDEYGNVFKKLDED
+785 QTDEYGNVFKKLDDD
-800 SKAFIQQLISG
+800 SKAFISELINS
-811 LETAMQYLDEFM
+811 LNTAMQYMDEFM

-830 EIAVEAAQKES
+830 EIAVEAAQRES

-855 ANGYANNVDLARR
+855 ANGYAHNVDLARR

-879 AIAEKQRLE
+879 AIEEKKRLQ
-888 KVQEGIDTL
+888 KIQEGIDTAT
-897 SQISSLVT
+897 QISSLVT
-905 STAMI
+905 ATAQI
-910 WQSAMGFGLPAGP
+910 WAAYTKIPAGKV
-923 ILAAAVT
+923 LAIAAT
-930 ALLWGSFAAAKV
+930 ALMWSSFAAAKV

-973 DFGRTKD
+973 DFGRTKE

-1000 EKYGVSNIENIINS
+1000 EKYGVSNIENIVNS
-1014 LNNGTFEKKYISSK
+1014 LNNG
-1028 IVDKGEVASVIN
+1028 
-1040 KKNVEK
+1040 
-1046 YGVSNIENII
+1046 
-1056 NSLNNRTF
+1056 TF

-1079 SPNVV
+1079 SSNVV

-1106 SGDSADLSTI
+1106 TGDSADLSTI

-1136 GRIEYKG
+1136 GRIEYRG

>member
-22 MVSQIESVKAELLNM
+22 MVTQIESVKSELLNM

-86 ITECNKNLANLSSA
+86 IAECNKNVINLNASR
-100 QAKAVSSARS
+100 AKNPPKP
-110 AISAQKEQAQG
+110 KETID
-121 QMSLAQAYS
+121 LAQAYS
-130 TLSGLIQQ
+130 SLSKLIQQ

-260 AISNNVPIFVDNLMA
+260 AISNNVPIFVDNLKA
-275 VQRAT
+275 VQKET
-280 GSWVTAMKGVLSSVL
+280 GSWVTAMKAVLSSVF

-307 LPKIAKAISDKRKAV
+307 LPKIAKAISDKRKANEEEAKAQEKARKETEKAV
-322 EEDNESISK
+322 EAYRSLYDILSDISVKAGTSITEVSTLTRILNDN
-331 NYDLLK
+331 
-337 LDAEATRNAYQE
+337 
-349 VVRHTTQLKVLYG
+349 
-362 ISQDVNRSWGD
+362 NRSLED
-373 RIDAAKKLKVEF
+373 RIGAGERLKQIF
-385 KDELAN
+385 DEELKGYS
-391 FTAEEIAL
+391 AEEIAA
-399 GKAKT
+399 GKAMVTIQQLTTLIYEQAKARAILNEIT
-404 AIDELLP
+404 ELTQKQLELEERAKLYENYKVGTRTVKELSEAIDEANKKGQSVRIGAYEQEYVNTYRSIMSEVRGLQNQINALTETIDPSKLL
-411 SLVAQ
+411 
-416 AEAKAY
+416 
-422 LNEISNLTI
+422 
-431 KAYDLEKQ
+431 D
-439 ARKAKADV
+439 D
-447 DTAATNVE
+447 
-455 IANANR
+455 
-461 IAGMAHIIGESVFA
+461 
-475 YDQRQSTL
+475 
-483 LGKVNDAEEELQKAT
+483 AT
-498 KKYEDLGKAQKNVAD
+498 KGTKD
-513 EIKELT
+513 
-519 DRIDPKALLEKYT
+519 ALD
-532 QNTKENLGKI
+532 KI

-553 AKIIKDEQERE
+553 AKIIKDAEDRDI
-564 LALNDVKYEKA
+564 ALNDVKYEKA
-575 KDAYQKILDEATTT
+575 KDTYQKILDEQKAAGTLTT
-589 YQEIL
+589 
-594 DKKKA
+594 
-599 GAVLTDEEKTYI
+599 
-611 TEYAEQEKYLTD
+611 EQEKYLTN

-630 ERQQARLAIID
+630 ERQQSRLAIID
-641 KYYQKL
+641 KYYKQV

-652 KGLDTSVIE
+652 KGLDTSVME
-661 EQIDEEDVS
+661 EHIDEEDVT
-670 ISGKYDKMLANISKQ
+670 ISGKYEKMLANISTQ
-685 IINARESLNDSLVNG
+685 IINARASLNDSLVNG
-700 SYKEAKQEGSVLN
+700 SYKEAKQEGEVLN
-713 DLLAQKLNKEA
+713 DLLREKLEKEG
-724 EYQKELLLM
+724 EYQKALLQMRYETGEL
-733 RLETADKANRITK
+733 TK
-746 DQYDIELASI
+746 DQYTIELAKVEAAI
-756 DENLA
+756 DSA
-761 KALNKLKGKQRRK
+761 IAKLKGKQRRR

-785 QTDEYGNVFKKLDED
+785 QTDEYGNVFKKLDDE

-811 LETAMQYLDEFM
+811 LETAMQYMDEFM

-879 AIAEKQRLE
+879 AIEEKQRLQ
-888 KVQEGIDTL
+888 KIQESIDTAT
-897 SQISSLVT
+897 QISSLVT
-905 STAMI
+905 ATAQIWAAYAGMRFVGKALAIASTALM
-910 WQSAMGFGLPAGP
+910 WS
-923 ILAAAVT
+923 
-930 ALLWGSFAAAKV
+930 SFIAAKT

-1000 EKYGVSNIENIINS
+1000 EKYGVSNIENIVNS
-1014 LNNGTFEKKYISSK
+1014 LNNG
-1028 IVDKGEVASVIN
+1028 
-1040 KKNVEK
+1040 
-1046 YGVSNIENII
+1046 
-1056 NSLNNRTF
+1056 TF

-1079 SPNVV
+1079 SSNVV

-1136 GRIEYKG
+1136 GRIEYRG

>member
-22 MVSQIESVKAELLNM
+22 MVTQIESVKTELLNM

-86 ITECNKNLANLSSA
+86 INECNKNLTNLSSA

-110 AISAQKEQAQG
+110 AVSAQKEQAQG

-203 AEALRIMNAMK
+203 AEALRIMNVMK

-230 SKAFNGLSIATQQV
+230 TKAFNGLSIATQQV

-260 AISNNVPIFVDNLMA
+260 AISNNVPIFVDNLKA
-275 VQRAT
+275 VQKET
-280 GSWVTAMKGVLSSVL
+280 GSWVTAMKAVLSSVF

-307 LPKIAKAISDKRKAV
+307 LPKIAKAISDKRKANEEEAKAQEKARKETEKAV
-322 EEDNESISK
+322 EVYRSLYYILSDISIKAGTSITEVSTLTRILNDN
-331 NYDLLK
+331 
-337 LDAEATRNAYQE
+337 
-349 VVRHTTQLKVLYG
+349 
-362 ISQDVNRSWGD
+362 NRSLED
-373 RIDAAKKLKVEF
+373 RIGAGKRLKQIF
-385 KDELAN
+385 DEELN
-391 FTAEEIAL
+391 GYSAEEIAV
-399 GKAKT
+399 GKAMVTIQQLTTLIYEQAKARAT
-404 AIDELLP
+404 LNEITELTQKQLELEEKAKLYENYKVGTRTVKEWSDAIDEANKKGQSVRLGAREQEYVNTYRSIMSEVRALQNQINALTEQIDP
-411 SLVAQ
+411 SKFL
-416 AEAKAY
+416 
-422 LNEISNLTI
+422 
-431 KAYDLEKQ
+431 D
-439 ARKAKADV
+439 D
-447 DTAATNVE
+447 
-455 IANANR
+455 
-461 IAGMAHIIGESVFA
+461 
-475 YDQRQSTL
+475 
-483 LGKVNDAEEELQKAT
+483 AT
-498 KKYEDLGKAQKNVAD
+498 KGTKD
-513 EIKELT
+513 
-519 DRIDPKALLEKYT
+519 ALD
-532 QNTKENLGKI
+532 KI

-553 AKIIKDEQERE
+553 AKIIKDAEDRDI
-564 LALNDVKYEKA
+564 ALNDVKYKKA
-575 KDAYQKILDEATTT
+575 KDTYQKVLDE
-589 YQEIL
+589 Q
-594 DKKKA
+594 KA
-599 GAVLTDEEKTYI
+599 AGKLT
-611 TEYAEQEKYLTD
+611 AEQEKYLTD

-630 ERQQARLAIID
+630 ERQQSRLAIIN
-641 KYYQKL
+641 KYYNQL

-661 EQIDEEDVS
+661 ESIDEEDVS

-685 IINARESLNDSLVNG
+685 IINARESLNNSLVNG
-700 SYKEAKQEGSVLN
+700 SYKEAKQEGDILN

-724 EYQKELLLM
+724 EYQKKLLLM
-733 RLETADKANRITK
+733 RLESADKATRITK
-746 DQYDIELASI
+746 EQYDIELATI

-761 KALNKLKGKQRRK
+761 KALDKLQGKRRRK

-785 QTDEYGNVFKKLDED
+785 QTDAYGNVFKKLDDD
-800 SKAFIQQLISG
+800 SKAFIGELINS
-811 LETAMQYLDEFM
+811 LDTAMQYMDEFM

-879 AIAEKQRLE
+879 AVAEKRRLE
-888 KVQEGIDTL
+888 KVQEGINTL
-897 SQISSLVT
+897 SQISSLIT
-905 STAMI
+905 SSALI
-910 WQSAMGFGLPAGP
+910 WQSAMGFGIPVGP
-923 ILAAAVT
+923 ILAAATT
-930 ALLWGSFAAAKV
+930 ALMWGSFAAAKI

-965 SHASGRDV
+965 SHASGKDV

-980 GRPRRVEKGEVVS
+980 GRPRRIEKGEVVS

-1000 EKYGVSNIENIINS
+1000 EKYGVSNIENIVNS
-1014 LNNGTFEKKYISSK
+1014 LNNG
-1028 IVDKGEVASVIN
+1028 
-1040 KKNVEK
+1040 
-1046 YGVSNIENII
+1046 
-1056 NSLNNRTF
+1056 TF
-1064 EKQYISSRFASTLSK
+1064 EKQYISSRFAGTLSK
-1079 SPNVV
+1079 SSNVV

-1136 GRIEYKG
+1136 GRIEYRG

>member
-22 MVSQIESVKAELLNM
+22 MVTQIESVKSELLNM

-86 ITECNKNLANLSSA
+86 IAECNKNVINLNASR
-100 QAKAVSSARS
+100 AKNPPKP
-110 AISAQKEQAQG
+110 KETID
-121 QMSLAQAYS
+121 LAQAYS

-147 QSQRQLNIAQKN
+147 QSQKQLNIAQKN

-230 SKAFNGLSIATQQV
+230 TKAFNGLSIATQQV

-252 NSMQQFFI
+252 NSLQQFFI
-260 AISNNVPIFVDNLMA
+260 AISNNVPIFVDNLKA
-275 VQRAT
+275 VQKET
-280 GSWVTAMKGVLSSVL
+280 GSWVTAMKAVLSSVF

-307 LPKIAKAISDKRKAV
+307 LPRIAKAISDKRKANEEEAKAQEKARKETEKAV
-322 EEDNESISK
+322 EAYRSLYDILSDISVKVGTSITEVSTLTRILNDN
-331 NYDLLK
+331 
-337 LDAEATRNAYQE
+337 
-349 VVRHTTQLKVLYG
+349 
-362 ISQDVNRSWGD
+362 NRSLED
-373 RIDAAKKLKVEF
+373 RIGAGERLKQIF
-385 KDELAN
+385 DEELN
-391 FTAEEIAL
+391 GYSAEEIAA
-399 GKAKT
+399 GKAMATIQQLTTLIYEQAKARAT
-404 AIDELLP
+404 LNEITELTQKQLELEERAKLYENYKVGTRTVKELSEAIDEANKKGQSVRLGAQEQEYVNTYRSIMSEVRGLQNQINALTEKIDPSKLL
-411 SLVAQ
+411 
-416 AEAKAY
+416 
-422 LNEISNLTI
+422 
-431 KAYDLEKQ
+431 D
-439 ARKAKADV
+439 D
-447 DTAATNVE
+447 
-455 IANANR
+455 
-461 IAGMAHIIGESVFA
+461 
-475 YDQRQSTL
+475 
-483 LGKVNDAEEELQKAT
+483 AT
-498 KKYEDLGKAQKNVAD
+498 KGTKD
-513 EIKELT
+513 
-519 DRIDPKALLEKYT
+519 ALD
-532 QNTKENLGKI
+532 KI

-553 AKIIKDEQERE
+553 AKIIKDAEDRDI
-564 LALNDVKYEKA
+564 ALNDVKYEKA
-575 KDAYQKILDEATTT
+575 KDTYQKVLDE
-589 YQEIL
+589 Q
-594 DKKKA
+594 KA
-599 GAVLTDEEKTYI
+599 AGKLT
-611 TEYAEQEKYLTD
+611 AEQEKYLTD

-630 ERQQARLAIID
+630 ERQQSRLAIID
-641 KYYQKL
+641 KYYKQL

-652 KGLDTSVIE
+652 KGLDTSVME
-661 EQIDEEDVS
+661 EHIDEEDVS
-670 ISGKYDKMLANISKQ
+670 ISGKYEKMLANISTQ
-685 IINARESLNDSLVNG
+685 IINARASLNDSLVNG
-700 SYKEAKQEGSVLN
+700 SYEEAKQEGSILN
-713 DLLAQKLNKEA
+713 DLLRDKLEKER
-724 EYQKELLLM
+724 EYQKALLKMRYETGEL
-733 RLETADKANRITK
+733 TK
-746 DQYDIELASI
+746 DQYAIELAKVDAAIDKSI
-756 DENLA
+756 A
-761 KALNKLKGKQRRK
+761 KLKGKQRRK

-785 QTDEYGNVFKKLDED
+785 QTDEYGNVFKKLDDE
-800 SKAFIQQLISG
+800 SKAFIQELISG
-811 LETAMQYLDEFM
+811 LQTAMQYMDEFM

-879 AIAEKQRLE
+879 AIEEKQRLE
-888 KVQEGIDTL
+888 KIQEGIDIAT
-897 SQISSLVT
+897 QISSLVT
-905 STAMI
+905 ATAQI
-910 WQSAMGFGLPAGP
+910 WAAYTKIPGGKA
-923 ILAAAVT
+923 LAIAAT
-930 ALLWGSFAAAKV
+930 ALMWSSFIAAKT

-973 DFGRTKD
+973 DFGRTKE
-980 GRPRRVEKGEVVS
+980 GRPRRVERGEVVS

-1000 EKYGVSNIENIINS
+1000 EKYGVSNIENIVNS
-1014 LNNGTFEKKYISSK
+1014 LNNG
-1028 IVDKGEVASVIN
+1028 
-1040 KKNVEK
+1040 
-1046 YGVSNIENII
+1046 
-1056 NSLNNRTF
+1056 TF

-1079 SPNVV
+1079 SSNVV

-1097 LAFSMLGMP
+1097 LAFSMLGIP
-1106 SGDSADLSTI
+1106 TGDSADLSTI

-1136 GRIEYKG
+1136 GRIEYRG

>member
-22 MVSQIESVKAELLNM
+22 MVTQIESVKSELLNM

-86 ITECNKNLANLSSA
+86 IAECNKNVINLNASR
-100 QAKAVSSARS
+100 AKNPPKP
-110 AISAQKEQAQG
+110 KETID
-121 QMSLAQAYS
+121 LAQAYS
-130 TLSGLIQQ
+130 SLSKLIQQ

-147 QSQRQLNIAQKN
+147 QSQKQLNIAQKN

-188 STEMRNAEGVGKLWE
+188 SEEMRNAEGVGKKWE

-230 SKAFNGLSIATQQV
+230 TKAFNGLSIATQQV

-260 AISNNVPIFVDNLMA
+260 AISNNVPIFVDNLKA
-275 VQRAT
+275 VQKET
-280 GSWVTAMKGVLSSVL
+280 GSWVTAMKAVLSSVF

-307 LPKIAKAISDKRKAV
+307 LPRIAKAISDKRKANEEEAKAQEKARKETEKAV
-322 EEDNESISK
+322 EAYRSLYDILSDISVKVGTSITEVSTLTRILNDN
-331 NYDLLK
+331 
-337 LDAEATRNAYQE
+337 
-349 VVRHTTQLKVLYG
+349 
-362 ISQDVNRSWGD
+362 NRSLED
-373 RIDAAKKLKVEF
+373 RIGAGKRLKQIF
-385 KDELAN
+385 DEELN
-391 FTAEEIAL
+391 GYSAEEIAA
-399 GKAKT
+399 GKAMVTIQQLTTLIYEQAKARAT
-404 AIDELLP
+404 LNEITELTQKQLELEERAKLYENYKVGTRTVKELSEAIDEANKKGQ
-411 SLVAQ
+411 S
-416 AEAKAY
+416 
-422 LNEISNLTI
+422 
-431 KAYDLEKQ
+431 
-439 ARKAKADV
+439 ARLG
-447 DTAATNVE
+447 
-455 IANANR
+455 ANAQEYVNTYR
-461 IAGMAHIIGESVFA
+461 SIMSEVRGLQNQINALTEKIDPSK
-475 YDQRQSTL
+475 L
-483 LGKVNDAEEELQKAT
+483 LDDAT
-498 KKYEDLGKAQKNVAD
+498 KGTKD
-513 EIKELT
+513 
-519 DRIDPKALLEKYT
+519 ALD
-532 QNTKENLGKI
+532 KI

-553 AKIIKDEQERE
+553 AKIIKDAEDRDI
-564 LALNDVKYEKA
+564 ALNDVKYEKA
-575 KDAYQKILDEATTT
+575 KDTYQKVLDE
-589 YQEIL
+589 Q
-594 DKKKA
+594 KA
-599 GAVLTDEEKTYI
+599 AGKLT
-611 TEYAEQEKYLTD
+611 AEQEKYLTD

-630 ERQQARLAIID
+630 ERQQSRLAIID
-641 KYYQKL
+641 KYYKQL
-647 WAEIS
+647 WEEIR
-652 KGLDTSVIE
+652 KGLDTSVME
-661 EQIDEEDVS
+661 EYIDEEDVS
-670 ISGKYDKMLANISKQ
+670 ISGKYEKMLANISTQ
-685 IINARESLNDSLVNG
+685 IINARESLNNSLVNG
-700 SYKEAKQEGSVLN
+700 SYEEAKQEGSILN
-713 DLLAQKLNKEA
+713 DLLRDKLEKER
-724 EYQKELLLM
+724 EYQKALLQMRYETGEL
-733 RLETADKANRITK
+733 TQ
-746 DQYDIELASI
+746 DQYAIELANVDAAIDKSI
-756 DENLA
+756 A
-761 KALNKLKGKQRRK
+761 KLKGKQRRK
-774 VDIWDLLFGSK
+774 VDILDLLFGSK
-785 QTDEYGNVFKKLDED
+785 QTDEYGNVFKKLDDE
-800 SKAFIQQLISG
+800 SKAFIQELISG
-811 LETAMQYLDEFM
+811 LQTAMQYMDEFM

-879 AIAEKQRLE
+879 AIDEKKRLQ
-888 KVQEGIDTL
+888 KIQESIDTAT
-897 SQISSLVT
+897 QISSLVT
-905 STAMI
+905 ATAQIWAAYAGIRFAGKALAIASTALM
-910 WQSAMGFGLPAGP
+910 WS
-923 ILAAAVT
+923 
-930 ALLWGSFAAAKV
+930 SFIAAKT

-973 DFGRTKD
+973 DFGRTKE
-980 GRPRRVEKGEVVS
+980 GRPRRVERGEVVS

-1000 EKYGVSNIENIINS
+1000 EKYGVSNIENIVNS
-1014 LNNGTFEKKYISSK
+1014 LNNG
-1028 IVDKGEVASVIN
+1028 
-1040 KKNVEK
+1040 
-1046 YGVSNIENII
+1046 
-1056 NSLNNRTF
+1056 TF

-1079 SPNVV
+1079 SSNVV

-1136 GRIEYKG
+1136 GRIEYRG

>member
-22 MVSQIESVKAELLNM
+22 MVTQIESVKTELLNM
-37 LKEVKEASASISSSL
+37 LKEVKDASAGISSSL

-86 ITECNKNLANLSSA
+86 INECNKNLSNLSSA

-159 GEVAAKSAT
+159 GDVAAKSAT

-230 SKAFNGLSIATQQV
+230 TKAFNGLSIATQQV

-260 AISNNVPIFVDNLMA
+260 AISNNVPIFVDNLKA
-275 VQRAT
+275 VQKAT
-280 GSWVTAMKGVLSSVL
+280 GSWVTAMKGVLTSL
-295 SWQTALLVVLTI
+295 FSWQTALLVVLTI

-373 RIDAAKKLKVEF
+373 RIAAAKELKVEF

-455 IANANR
+455 VANANR
-461 IAGMAHIIGESVFA
+461 LAGMNQIIGESALA
-475 YDQRQSTL
+475 YDQRQIML
-483 LGKVNDAEEELQKAT
+483 LNRVKEAEKELQKAT
-498 KKYEDLGKAQKNVAD
+498 KKYEDLGTAQKNVAD

-519 DRIDPKALLEKYT
+519 DRIDPKAFPEKYAK
-532 QNTKENLGKI
+532 NTKENLDKI

-553 AKIIKDEQERE
+553 AKIIKDAEDRDI
-564 LALNDVKYEKA
+564 ALNDVKYEKA
-575 KDAYQKILDEATTT
+575 KDTYQKILDEQRA
-589 YQEIL
+589 
-594 DKKKA
+594 A
-599 GAVLTDEEKTYI
+599 GTLT
-611 TEYAEQEKYLTD
+611 AEQEKYLTD

-630 ERQQARLAIID
+630 ERQQARLAIIE
-641 KYYQKL
+641 KYYKQL

-652 KGLDTSVIE
+652 KGLDTSIME
-661 EQIDEEDVS
+661 EHIDEEDVT
-670 ISGKYDKMLANISKQ
+670 ISGKYEKMLANISKQ

-713 DLLAQKLNKEA
+713 GLLVQKLKTEA
-724 EYQKELLLM
+724 NYQRELLLM

-746 DQYDIELASI
+746 DQYDIELAII
-756 DENLA
+756 DENLS

-785 QTDEYGNVFKKLDED
+785 QTDEYGNVFKKLDDD
-800 SKAFIQQLISG
+800 SKAFISELINS
-811 LETAMQYLDEFM
+811 LNTAMQYMDEFM

-855 ANGYANNVDLARR
+855 ANGYAHNVDLARR

-879 AIAEKQRLE
+879 AIAEKQRLQ
-888 KVQEGIDTL
+888 KIQEGIDTIT
-897 SQISSLVT
+897 QISSLVT
-905 STAMI
+905 ATAQLWAAYASI
-910 WQSAMGFGLPAGP
+910 PFAGQA
-923 ILAAAVT
+923 LAIAAT
-930 ALLWGSFAAAKV
+930 ALMWGSFAAAKI

-965 SHASGRDV
+965 SHASGKDV

-1000 EKYGVSNIENIINS
+1000 EKYGVSNIENIVNS
-1014 LNNGTFEKKYISSK
+1014 LNNG
-1028 IVDKGEVASVIN
+1028 
-1040 KKNVEK
+1040 
-1046 YGVSNIENII
+1046 
-1056 NSLNNRTF
+1056 TF
-1064 EKQYISSRFASTLSK
+1064 EKQYISSRFASTPSK
-1079 SPNVV
+1079 SSNVV
-1084 ESTERNTLGDMYS
+1084 ESTKRNTLGDMYS

-1116 ERGIST
+1116 ERGIDT

-1136 GRIEYKG
+1136 GRIEYRG

>member
-22 MVSQIESVKAELLNM
+22 MVTQIESVKTELLNM
-37 LKEVKEASASISSSL
+37 LKEVKDASASISSSL

-86 ITECNKNLANLSSA
+86 INECNKNLANLSSA

-230 SKAFNGLSIATQQV
+230 TKAFNGLSISTQQV

-260 AISNNVPIFVDNLMA
+260 AISNNVPIFVDNLKA
-275 VQRAT
+275 VQKAT
-280 GSWVTAMKGVLSSVL
+280 GSWVTAMKGVLTSL
-295 SWQTALLVVLTI
+295 FSWQTALLVVLTI
-307 LPKIAKAISDKRKAV
+307 LPKIAQAIHNKRKAQ
-322 EEDNESISK
+322 EEDNKATKTQISLLNLLHEAMIAVQK
-331 NYDLLK
+331 AQAEDLSKTKTL
-337 LDAEATRNAYQE
+337 
-349 VVRHTTQLKVLYG
+349 
-362 ISQDVNRSWGD
+362 ISVMNDLNRSNED
-373 RIDAAKKLKVEF
+373 RITAAAALKKIHKEQ
-385 KDELAN
+385 LAN
-391 FTAEEIAL
+391 YSAEEIAM

-404 AIDELLP
+404 TLDDITESLKAQAQARAILNKITEAY
-411 SLVAQ
+411 VAQ
-416 AEAKAY
+416 IDAEDKAFTAGKTKIHEGSFGNVEGLY
-422 LNEISNLTI
+422 NYIQTLASTTKQSAE
-431 KAYDLEKQ
+431 YWEKQ
-439 ARKAKADV
+439 ITFVAKSDKGVWEQYEAYKAAKKEVSEYTKTIDALTKRIDV
-447 DTAATNVE
+447 
-455 IANANR
+455 
-461 IAGMAHIIGESVFA
+461 AGLI
-475 YDQRQSTL
+475 
-483 LGKVNDAEEELQKAT
+483 
-498 KKYEDLGKAQKNVAD
+498 AD
-513 EIKELT
+513 ETKEGG
-519 DRIDPKALLEKYT
+519 KK
-532 QNTKENLGKI
+532 TKENLDKI

-553 AKIIKDEQERE
+553 AKIIKDAEDRDI
-564 LALNDVKYEKA
+564 ALNDVKYEKA
-575 KDAYQKILDEATTT
+575 KDTYQKILDEQRA
-589 YQEIL
+589 
-594 DKKKA
+594 A
-599 GAVLTDEEKTYI
+599 GTLT
-611 TEYAEQEKYLTD
+611 AEQEKYLTE

-630 ERQQARLAIID
+630 ERQQARLAIIE
-641 KYYQKL
+641 KYYKQL

-652 KGLDTSVIE
+652 KGLDTSVME
-661 EQIDEEDVS
+661 EHIDEEDVT
-670 ISGKYDKMLANISKQ
+670 ISGKYEKMLANISKQ

-713 DLLAQKLNKEA
+713 GLLVQKLKTEA
-724 EYQKELLLM
+724 NYQRELLLM

-746 DQYDIELASI
+746 DQYDIELAII
-756 DENLA
+756 DENLS

-785 QTDEYGNVFKKLDED
+785 QTDEYGNVYKKLDED
-800 SKAFIQQLISG
+800 TKAFIRELINS
-811 LETAMQYLDEFM
+811 LNTAMQYMDEFM

-830 EIAVEAAQKES
+830 EIAVEAAQRES

-855 ANGYANNVDLARR
+855 ANGYAHNVDLARR

-879 AIAEKQRLE
+879 AIEEKQRLQ
-888 KVQEGIDTL
+888 KIQESIDTVT
-897 SQISSLVT
+897 QISSLVT
-905 STAMI
+905 ATAQLWAAYASI
-910 WQSAMGFGLPAGP
+910 PFAGQA
-923 ILAAAVT
+923 LAIAAT
-930 ALLWGSFAAAKV
+930 ALMWGSFAAAKI

-1000 EKYGVSNIENIINS
+1000 EKYGVSNIENIVNS
-1014 LNNGTFEKKYISSK
+1014 LNNG
-1028 IVDKGEVASVIN
+1028 
-1040 KKNVEK
+1040 
-1046 YGVSNIENII
+1046 
-1056 NSLNNRTF
+1056 TF

-1079 SPNVV
+1079 SSNVV

-1136 GRIEYKG
+1136 GRIEYRG

>member
-86 ITECNKNLANLSSA
+86 INECNKNLANLSSA

-110 AISAQKEQAQG
+110 AISAQKEQAKG

-230 SKAFNGLSIATQQV
+230 TKAFNGLSIATQQV

-252 NSMQQFFI
+252 NSFQQFFI
-260 AISNNVPIFVDNLMA
+260 AISNNVPIFVDNLQA
-275 VQRAT
+275 VAKAT
-280 GSWVTAMKGVLSSVL
+280 GSMLTAIKAVGKAIF
-295 SWQTALLVVLTI
+295 SWNTVLLVVLTV
-307 LPKIAKAISDKRKAV
+307 LPKIAQAIHNKRKAQ
-322 EEDNESISK
+322 EEDNKATKTQINLLNLLHEAMIAVQKAQAEDLSK
-331 NYDLLK
+331 TKTLIAVMNDL
-337 LDAEATRNAYQE
+337 
-349 VVRHTTQLKVLYG
+349 
-362 ISQDVNRSWGD
+362 NRSNED
-373 RIDAAKKLKVEF
+373 RITAATALKKIHKEQ
-385 KDELAN
+385 LAN
-391 FTAEEIAL
+391 YSAEEIAM

-404 AIDELLP
+404 KLDEITE
-411 SLVAQ
+411 SLKVQAQARAVLNKITEAYVAQ
-416 AEAKAY
+416 
-422 LNEISNLTI
+422 I
-431 KAYDLEKQ
+431 
-439 ARKAKADV
+439 
-447 DTAATNVE
+447 
-455 IANANR
+455 
-461 IAGMAHIIGESVFA
+461 
-475 YDQRQSTL
+475 
-483 LGKVNDAEEELQKAT
+483 DAEDKAIAAGNTQVYEYGFQNVKNLYDYVQNLVQTTSLSEEQIKKSIAFVAKGDKDIWKQYDAYKAAKKEVSEYT
-498 KKYEDLGKAQKNVAD
+498 KTIDALTKRINVAGLIAD
-513 EIKELT
+513 ETEEGGK
-519 DRIDPKALLEKYT
+519 K
-532 QNTKENLGKI
+532 TKENLEKI

-553 AKIIKDEQERE
+553 AKIIEDAENRDI
-564 LALNDVKYEKA
+564 ALNDVKYEKA
-575 KDAYQKILDEATTT
+575 KDTYQKILDE
-589 YQEIL
+589 Q
-594 DKKKA
+594 KA
-599 GAVLTDEEKTYI
+599 AGTLT
-611 TEYAEQEKYLTD
+611 AEQEKYLTD

-630 ERQQARLAIID
+630 ERQQSRLAIID
-641 KYYQKL
+641 KYYRQL

-652 KGLDTSVIE
+652 KGLDTSVME
-661 EQIDEEDVS
+661 EQIDEEDVT
-670 ISGKYDKMLANISKQ
+670 ISGKYEKMLANISTQ
-685 IINARESLNDSLVNG
+685 IINARASLNDSLVNG
-700 SYKEAKQEGSVLN
+700 SYEEAKQEGEVLN
-713 DLLAQKLNKEA
+713 DLLREKLEKER
-724 EYQKELLLM
+724 EYQKALLLM
-733 RLETADKANRITK
+733 RYETGELTQ
-746 DQYDIELASI
+746 DQYTIELANVDAAIDKSI
-756 DENLA
+756 A
-761 KALNKLKGKQRRK
+761 KLKGKQRRR
-774 VDIWDLLFGSK
+774 VDIWDLLFGAK
-785 QTDEYGNVFKKLDED
+785 QTDEYGNVFKKLDDE

-811 LETAMQYLDEFM
+811 LETAMQYMDEFM

-879 AIAEKQRLE
+879 AIDEKKRLQ
-888 KVQEGIDTL
+888 KIQEGIDTAT
-897 SQISSLVT
+897 QISSLVT
-905 STAMI
+905 ATAQIWSTYAK
-910 WQSAMGFGLPAGP
+910 FPAGKA
-923 ILAAAVT
+923 LAIAAT
-930 ALLWGSFAAAKV
+930 ALMFGSFIAAKA

-973 DFGRTKD
+973 DFGRTKE

-1000 EKYGVSNIENIINS
+1000 EKYGVSNIENIVNS
-1014 LNNGTFEKKYISSK
+1014 LNNG
-1028 IVDKGEVASVIN
+1028 
-1040 KKNVEK
+1040 
-1046 YGVSNIENII
+1046 
-1056 NSLNNRTF
+1056 TF

-1079 SPNVV
+1079 SSNVV

-1136 GRIEYKG
+1136 GRIEYRG

>member
-22 MVSQIESVKAELLNM
+22 MVSQIESVKSELLNM

-86 ITECNKNLANLSSA
+86 IAECNKNVINLNASR
-100 QAKAVSSARS
+100 AKNPPKP
-110 AISAQKEQAQG
+110 KETID
-121 QMSLAQAYS
+121 LAQAYS
-130 TLSGLIQQ
+130 SLSKLIQQ

-147 QSQRQLNIAQKN
+147 QSQKQLNIAQKN

-188 STEMRNAEGVGKLWE
+188 SEEMRNAEGVGKKWE

-230 SKAFNGLSIATQQV
+230 TKAFNGLSIATQQV

-260 AISNNVPIFVDNLMA
+260 AISNNVPIFVDNLKR
-275 VQRAT
+275 VKDET
-280 GSWVTAMKGVLSSVL
+280 GSWAVAMKGVLTSL
-295 SWQTALLVVLTI
+295 FSWQTALLVVLTI
-307 LPKIAKAISDKRKAV
+307 LPKIAKAISDKRKANEEEAKAQEKARKETEKAV
-322 EEDNESISK
+322 EAYRSLYDILSDISVKVGTSITEVSTLTRILNDN
-331 NYDLLK
+331 
-337 LDAEATRNAYQE
+337 
-349 VVRHTTQLKVLYG
+349 
-362 ISQDVNRSWGD
+362 NRSLED
-373 RIDAAKKLKVEF
+373 RIGAGQRLKQIF
-385 KDELAN
+385 DEELN
-391 FTAEEIAL
+391 GYSAEEIAA
-399 GKAKT
+399 GKAMATIQQLTTLIYEQAKARAT
-404 AIDELLP
+404 LNEITELTQKQLELEERAKLYENYKVGTRTVKELSEAIDEANKKGQSVRLGAQEQEYVNTYRSIMSEVRGLQNQINALTEKIDPSKLL
-411 SLVAQ
+411 
-416 AEAKAY
+416 
-422 LNEISNLTI
+422 
-431 KAYDLEKQ
+431 D
-439 ARKAKADV
+439 D
-447 DTAATNVE
+447 
-455 IANANR
+455 
-461 IAGMAHIIGESVFA
+461 
-475 YDQRQSTL
+475 
-483 LGKVNDAEEELQKAT
+483 AT
-498 KKYEDLGKAQKNVAD
+498 KGTKD
-513 EIKELT
+513 
-519 DRIDPKALLEKYT
+519 ALD
-532 QNTKENLGKI
+532 KI

-553 AKIIKDEQERE
+553 AKIIKDAEDRDI
-564 LALNDVKYEKA
+564 ALNDVKYEKA
-575 KDAYQKILDEATTT
+575 KDTYQKVLDE
-589 YQEIL
+589 Q
-594 DKKKA
+594 KA
-599 GAVLTDEEKTYI
+599 AGKLT
-611 TEYAEQEKYLTD
+611 AEQEKYLTD

-630 ERQQARLAIID
+630 ERQQSRLAIID
-641 KYYQKL
+641 KYYKQL

-652 KGLDTSVIE
+652 KGLDTSVME
-661 EQIDEEDVS
+661 EYIDEEDVS
-670 ISGKYDKMLANISKQ
+670 ISGKYEKMLANISTQ
-685 IINARESLNDSLVNG
+685 IINARASLNDSLVNG
-700 SYKEAKQEGSVLN
+700 SYEEAKQEGDILN

-724 EYQKELLLM
+724 EYQKKLLLM
-733 RLETADKANRITK
+733 RLESADKATRITK
-746 DQYDIELASI
+746 EQYDIELATI

-761 KALNKLKGKQRRK
+761 KALAKLKGKQRRK

-785 QTDEYGNVFKKLDED
+785 QTDEYGNVFKKLDDE
-800 SKAFIQQLISG
+800 SKAFIQELISG
-811 LETAMQYLDEFM
+811 IQTAMQYMDEFM

-879 AIAEKQRLE
+879 AIEEKKRLE
-888 KVQEGIDTL
+888 KIQEGIDTAT
-897 SQISSLVT
+897 QISSLVT
-905 STAMI
+905 ATAQI
-910 WQSAMGFGLPAGP
+910 WAAYTKIPAGKV
-923 ILAAAVT
+923 LAIATT
-930 ALLWGSFAAAKV
+930 ALMWSSFAAAKI

-965 SHASGRDV
+965 SHASGKDV
-973 DFGRTKD
+973 DFGRTKE
-980 GRPRRVEKGEVVS
+980 GRPRRVERGEVVS

-1000 EKYGVSNIENIINS
+1000 EKYGVSNIENIVNS
-1014 LNNGTFEKKYISSK
+1014 LNNG
-1028 IVDKGEVASVIN
+1028 
-1040 KKNVEK
+1040 
-1046 YGVSNIENII
+1046 
-1056 NSLNNRTF
+1056 TF

-1079 SPNVV
+1079 SSNVV

-1136 GRIEYKG
+1136 GRIEYRG

>member
-22 MVSQIESVKAELLNM
+22 MVTQIESVKTELLNM
-37 LKEVKEASASISSSL
+37 LKEVKDASAGISSSL

-86 ITECNKNLANLSSA
+86 INECNKNLSNLSSA

-203 AEALRIMNAMK
+203 AEALRIMNVMK

-230 SKAFNGLSIATQQV
+230 TKAFNGLSIATQQV

-260 AISNNVPIFVDNLMA
+260 AISNNVPIFVDNLKA
-275 VQRAT
+275 VQKET
-280 GSWVTAMKGVLSSVL
+280 GSWVTAMKAVLSSVF

-307 LPKIAKAISDKRKAV
+307 LPRIAKAISDKRKAN
-322 EEDNESISK
+322 EEEAKAQEKARKETEKAVGAYRSLYDILSDISVKVGTSITEVSTLTRILNDN
-331 NYDLLK
+331 
-337 LDAEATRNAYQE
+337 
-349 VVRHTTQLKVLYG
+349 
-362 ISQDVNRSWGD
+362 NRSLED
-373 RIDAAKKLKVEF
+373 RIGAGKRLKQIF
-385 KDELAN
+385 DEELN
-391 FTAEEIAL
+391 GYSAEEIAA
-399 GKAKT
+399 GKAMATIQQLTTFIYEQAKARAT
-404 AIDELLP
+404 LNEITELTQKQLELEENAKLYENYKVGTRTVKELSEAIDEANKKGQSVRLGAREQEYVNTYRSIISEVQGLQNQINTLTEKIDPSKLL
-411 SLVAQ
+411 
-416 AEAKAY
+416 
-422 LNEISNLTI
+422 
-431 KAYDLEKQ
+431 D
-439 ARKAKADV
+439 D
-447 DTAATNVE
+447 
-455 IANANR
+455 
-461 IAGMAHIIGESVFA
+461 
-475 YDQRQSTL
+475 
-483 LGKVNDAEEELQKAT
+483 AT
-498 KKYEDLGKAQKNVAD
+498 KGTKD
-513 EIKELT
+513 
-519 DRIDPKALLEKYT
+519 ALD
-532 QNTKENLGKI
+532 KI

-553 AKIIKDEQERE
+553 AKIIEDEEERE
-564 LALNDVKYEKA
+564 IALNDMKYEKA
-575 KDAYQKILDEATTT
+575 KDTYEKILDE
-589 YQEIL
+589 Q
-594 DKKKA
+594 KA
-599 GAVLTDEEKTYI
+599 AGTLT
-611 TEYAEQEKYLTD
+611 AEQEKYLTD

-630 ERQQARLAIID
+630 ERQQSRLAIID
-641 KYYQKL
+641 KYYKQL

-652 KGLDTSVIE
+652 NGLDTSVIE
-661 EQIDEEDVS
+661 ESIDEEDVS

-685 IINARESLNDSLVNG
+685 IINARESLNNSLVNG
-700 SYKEAKQEGSVLN
+700 SYKEAKQEGDILN

-724 EYQKELLLM
+724 EYQKKLLLM
-733 RLETADKANRITK
+733 RLESADKATRITK
-746 DQYDIELASI
+746 DQYDIELALI

-761 KALNKLKGKQRRK
+761 KALNKLQGKQRRK

-785 QTDEYGNVFKKLDED
+785 KTDEYGNVFKKLDDD
-800 SKAFIQQLISG
+800 SKAFISELINS
-811 LETAMQYLDEFM
+811 LNTAMQYMDEFM

-830 EIAVEAAQKES
+830 EIAVEAAQRES

-855 ANGYANNVDLARR
+855 ANGYAHNVDLARR

-879 AIAEKQRLE
+879 AVAEKRRLE
-888 KVQEGIDTL
+888 KVQEGINTL
-897 SQISSLVT
+897 SQISSLIT
-905 STAMI
+905 SSALI
-910 WQSAMGFGLPAGP
+910 WQSAMAFGLPAGP

-930 ALLWGSFAAAKV
+930 ALMWGSFAAAKM

-965 SHASGRDV
+965 SHASGKDV

-1000 EKYGVSNIENIINS
+1000 EKYGVSNIENIVNS
-1014 LNNGTFEKKYISSK
+1014 LNNG
-1028 IVDKGEVASVIN
+1028 
-1040 KKNVEK
+1040 
-1046 YGVSNIENII
+1046 
-1056 NSLNNRTF
+1056 TF
-1064 EKQYISSRFASTLSK
+1064 EKQYISSRFASTTSK
-1079 SPNVV
+1079 SSNVV
-1084 ESTERNTLGDMYS
+1084 ESTKRNTLGDMYS

-1136 GRIEYKG
+1136 GRIEYRG

>member
-22 MVSQIESVKAELLNM
+22 MVTQIESVKSELLNM
-37 LKEVKEASASISSSL
+37 LKEVKDASASISSSL

-86 ITECNKNLANLSSA
+86 ISECNKNLANLSSA

-147 QSQRQLNIAQKN
+147 QSQKQLNIAQKN

-230 SKAFNGLSIATQQV
+230 TKAFNGLSIATQQV

-260 AISNNVPIFVDNLMA
+260 AISNNVPIFVDNLKA
-275 VQRAT
+275 VQKET
-280 GSWVTAMKGVLSSVL
+280 GSWVTAMKAVLSSVF

-307 LPKIAKAISDKRKAV
+307 LPRIAKAISDKRKANEEEAKAQEKARKETEKAV
-322 EEDNESISK
+322 EAYRSLYDILSDISVKVGTSITEVSTLTRILNDN
-331 NYDLLK
+331 
-337 LDAEATRNAYQE
+337 
-349 VVRHTTQLKVLYG
+349 
-362 ISQDVNRSWGD
+362 NRSLDD
-373 RIDAAKKLKVEF
+373 RIGAGKRLKQIF
-385 KDELAN
+385 DEELN
-391 FTAEEIAL
+391 GYSAEEIAA
-399 GKAKT
+399 GKAMVTIQQLTTLIYEQAKARAILNEIT
-404 AIDELLP
+404 ELTQKQLELEERAKLYENYKVGTRTVKELSEAIDEANKKGQSVRLGANEQEYVNTYRSIMSEVRGLQNQINALTGQIDPSKLL
-411 SLVAQ
+411 
-416 AEAKAY
+416 
-422 LNEISNLTI
+422 
-431 KAYDLEKQ
+431 D
-439 ARKAKADV
+439 D
-447 DTAATNVE
+447 
-455 IANANR
+455 
-461 IAGMAHIIGESVFA
+461 
-475 YDQRQSTL
+475 
-483 LGKVNDAEEELQKAT
+483 AT
-498 KKYEDLGKAQKNVAD
+498 KGTKD
-513 EIKELT
+513 
-519 DRIDPKALLEKYT
+519 ALD
-532 QNTKENLGKI
+532 KI
-542 TDYYWEWAESN
+542 TDYYWEWVESN
-553 AKIIKDEQERE
+553 AKIIKDAEDRDI
-564 LALNDVKYEKA
+564 ALNDVKYEKA
-575 KDAYQKILDEATTT
+575 KDTYQKILDE
-589 YQEIL
+589 Q
-594 DKKKA
+594 KA
-599 GAVLTDEEKTYI
+599 AGTLT
-611 TEYAEQEKYLTD
+611 AEQEKYLTD

-630 ERQQARLAIID
+630 ERQQSRLAIID
-641 KYYQKL
+641 KYYKQL
-647 WAEIS
+647 WEEIR

-661 EQIDEEDVS
+661 ESIDEEDVS
-670 ISGKYDKMLANISKQ
+670 ISGKYEKMLANISTQ
-685 IINARESLNDSLVNG
+685 IINARASLNDSLVNG
-700 SYKEAKQEGSVLN
+700 SYEEAKQEGSILN
-713 DLLAQKLNKEA
+713 DLLREKLEKER
-724 EYQKELLLM
+724 EYQKALLQMRYETGEL
-733 RLETADKANRITK
+733 TQ
-746 DQYDIELASI
+746 DQYAIELANVDAAIDKSI
-756 DENLA
+756 A
-761 KALNKLKGKQRRK
+761 KLKGKQRRK

-785 QTDEYGNVFKKLDED
+785 QTDEYGNVFKKLDDE
-800 SKAFIQQLISG
+800 SKAFIQELISG
-811 LETAMQYLDEFM
+811 LQTAMQYMDEFM

-830 EIAVEAAQKES
+830 EIAVEAAQRES

-855 ANGYANNVDLARR
+855 ANGYAHNVDLARR

-879 AIAEKQRLE
+879 AIEEKQRLQ
-888 KVQEGIDTL
+888 KIQEGIDTAT
-897 SQISSLVT
+897 QISSLVT
-905 STAMI
+905 ATAQI
-910 WQSAMGFGLPAGP
+910 WAAYTKIPAGKV
-923 ILAAAVT
+923 LAIAAT
-930 ALLWGSFAAAKV
+930 ALMWSSFAAAKI

-973 DFGRTKD
+973 DFGRTKE
-980 GRPRRVEKGEVVS
+980 GRPRRIEKGEVVS

-1000 EKYGVSNIENIINS
+1000 EKYGVSNIENIVNS
-1014 LNNGTFEKKYISSK
+1014 LNNG
-1028 IVDKGEVASVIN
+1028 
-1040 KKNVEK
+1040 
-1046 YGVSNIENII
+1046 
-1056 NSLNNRTF
+1056 TF

-1079 SPNVV
+1079 SSNVV

-1136 GRIEYKG
+1136 GRIEYRG

>member
-22 MVSQIESVKAELLNM
+22 MVTQIESVKTELLNM
-37 LKEVKEASASISSSL
+37 LKEVKDASAGISSSL

-203 AEALRIMNAMK
+203 AEALRIMNVMK

-230 SKAFNGLSIATQQV
+230 TKAFNGLSIATQQV

-252 NSMQQFFI
+252 NSLQQFFI
-260 AISNNVPIFVDNLMA
+260 AISNNVPIFVDNLKA
-275 VQRAT
+275 VQKAT
-280 GSWVTAMKGVLSSVL
+280 GSWVTAMKGVLSSL
-295 SWQTALLVVLTI
+295 FSWQTALLVLLTI
-307 LPKIAKAISDKRKAV
+307 LPKIAKAISDKKKAV

-337 LDAEATRNAYQE
+337 IDAEATRNAYQE

-373 RIDAAKKLKVEF
+373 RIAAAKELKVEF

-455 IANANR
+455 VANANR
-461 IAGMAHIIGESVFA
+461 IAGMTQIIGESALA
-475 YDQRQSTL
+475 YDQRQIML
-483 LGKVNDAEEELQKAT
+483 LNRVKEAEKELEKAT
-498 KKYEDLGKAQKNVAD
+498 KKYEDLGTAQKNVAD

-519 DRIDPKALLEKYT
+519 DRIDPKAFPEKYAK
-532 QNTKENLGKI
+532 NIKDSLDEIN
-542 TDYYWEWAESN
+542 DYYWEWAESN
-553 AKIIKDEQERE
+553 AKIIEDEEERE
-564 LALNDVKYEKA
+564 IALNDMKYEKA
-575 KDAYQKILDEATTT
+575 KDTYEKILDE
-589 YQEIL
+589 Q
-594 DKKKA
+594 KA
-599 GAVLTDEEKTYI
+599 AGTLT
-611 TEYAEQEKYLTD
+611 AEQEKYLTE
-623 IILNLET
+623 IIINLET
-630 ERQQARLAIID
+630 ERQQSRLAIID
-641 KYYQKL
+641 KYYKQL

-652 KGLDTSVIE
+652 NGLDTSVIE
-661 EQIDEEDVS
+661 ESIDEEDVS

-685 IINARESLNDSLVNG
+685 IINARASLNDSLVNG
-700 SYKEAKQEGSVLN
+700 SYKEAKQEGSILN
-713 DLLAQKLNKEA
+713 DLLREKLEKER
-724 EYQKELLLM
+724 EYQKALLKMRYETGEL
-733 RLETADKANRITK
+733 TQDKYT
-746 DQYDIELASI
+746 IELANVDAAIDKSI
-756 DENLA
+756 A
-761 KALNKLKGKQRRK
+761 KLQGKQRRK

-785 QTDEYGNVFKKLDED
+785 RTDEYGNVFKKLDDD
-800 SKAFIQQLISG
+800 SKAFISELINS
-811 LETAMQYLDEFM
+811 LNTAMQYMDEFM

-855 ANGYANNVDLARR
+855 ANGYAHNVDLARR

-879 AIAEKQRLE
+879 AVAEKRRLE
-888 KVQEGIDTL
+888 KIQEGINTL

-905 STAMI
+905 SSAMI
-910 WQSAMGFGLPAGP
+910 WQSAMAFGLPAGP

-930 ALLWGSFAAAKV
+930 ALMWGSFAAAKI

-1000 EKYGVSNIENIINS
+1000 EKYGVSNIENIVNS
-1014 LNNGTFEKKYISSK
+1014 LNNG
-1028 IVDKGEVASVIN
+1028 
-1040 KKNVEK
+1040 
-1046 YGVSNIENII
+1046 
-1056 NSLNNRTF
+1056 TF
-1064 EKQYISSRFASTLSK
+1064 EKQYISSRFASTPSK
-1079 SPNVV
+1079 SSNVV
-1084 ESTERNTLGDMYS
+1084 ESTKRNTLGDMYS

-1116 ERGIST
+1116 ERGIDT

-1136 GRIEYKG
+1136 GRIEYRG

>member
-22 MVSQIESVKAELLNM
+22 MVTQIESVKTELLNM
-37 LKEVKEASASISSSL
+37 LKEVKDASAGISSSL

-86 ITECNKNLANLSSA
+86 INECNKNLSNLSSA

-230 SKAFNGLSIATQQV
+230 TKAFNGLSIATQQV

-260 AISNNVPIFVDNLMA
+260 AISNNVPIFLDNLKA
-275 VQRAT
+275 VQKET
-280 GSWVTAMKGVLSSVL
+280 GSWVTAMKAVLSSVF

-307 LPKIAKAISDKRKAV
+307 LPRIAKAISDKRKAN
-322 EEDNESISK
+322 EEEAKAQEKARKETEKAVGAYRSLYDILSDISVKVGTSITEVSTLTRILNDN
-331 NYDLLK
+331 
-337 LDAEATRNAYQE
+337 
-349 VVRHTTQLKVLYG
+349 
-362 ISQDVNRSWGD
+362 NRSLED
-373 RIDAAKKLKVEF
+373 RIGAGKRLKQIF
-385 KDELAN
+385 DEELN
-391 FTAEEIAL
+391 GYSAEEIAA
-399 GKAKT
+399 GKAMATIQQLTTFIYEQAKART
-404 AIDELLP
+404 ILNEITELTQKKLELEERAKLYENYKVGTRTVKELSEAIDEANKKGQSVRLGAREQEYVNTYRSIISEVQGLQNQINTLTEKIDPSKLL
-411 SLVAQ
+411 
-416 AEAKAY
+416 
-422 LNEISNLTI
+422 
-431 KAYDLEKQ
+431 D
-439 ARKAKADV
+439 D
-447 DTAATNVE
+447 
-455 IANANR
+455 
-461 IAGMAHIIGESVFA
+461 
-475 YDQRQSTL
+475 
-483 LGKVNDAEEELQKAT
+483 AT
-498 KKYEDLGKAQKNVAD
+498 KGTKD
-513 EIKELT
+513 
-519 DRIDPKALLEKYT
+519 ALD
-532 QNTKENLGKI
+532 KI

-553 AKIIKDEQERE
+553 AKIIEDEEERE
-564 LALNDVKYEKA
+564 IALNDMKYEKA
-575 KDAYQKILDEATTT
+575 KDTYEKILDE
-589 YQEIL
+589 Q
-594 DKKKA
+594 KA
-599 GAVLTDEEKTYI
+599 AGTLT
-611 TEYAEQEKYLTD
+611 AEQEKYLTD

-630 ERQQARLAIID
+630 ERQQSRLAIID
-641 KYYQKL
+641 KYYKQL

-652 KGLDTSVIE
+652 NGLDTSVIE
-661 EQIDEEDVS
+661 ESIDEEDVS

-685 IINARESLNDSLVNG
+685 IINARESLNNSLVNG
-700 SYKEAKQEGSVLN
+700 SYKEAKQEGDILN

-724 EYQKELLLM
+724 EYQKKLLLM
-733 RLETADKANRITK
+733 RLESADKATRITK
-746 DQYDIELASI
+746 DQYDIELALI

-761 KALNKLKGKQRRK
+761 KALNKLQGKQRRK

-785 QTDEYGNVFKKLDED
+785 RTDEYGNVFKKLDDD
-800 SKAFIQQLISG
+800 SKAFISELINS
-811 LETAMQYLDEFM
+811 LNTAMQYMDEFM

-855 ANGYANNVDLARR
+855 ANGYAHNVDLARR

-879 AIAEKQRLE
+879 AVAEKQRLQ
-888 KVQEGIDTL
+888 KIQEGIDTIT
-897 SQISSLVT
+897 QISSLVT
-905 STAMI
+905 ATAQLWAAYASI
-910 WQSAMGFGLPAGP
+910 PFAGQA
-923 ILAAAVT
+923 LAIAAT
-930 ALLWGSFAAAKV
+930 ALMWGSFAAAKI

-965 SHASGRDV
+965 SHASGKDV

-1000 EKYGVSNIENIINS
+1000 EKYGVSNIENIVNS
-1014 LNNGTFEKKYISSK
+1014 LNNG
-1028 IVDKGEVASVIN
+1028 
-1040 KKNVEK
+1040 
-1046 YGVSNIENII
+1046 
-1056 NSLNNRTF
+1056 TF
-1064 EKQYISSRFASTLSK
+1064 EKQYISSRFASTPSK
-1079 SPNVV
+1079 SSNVV
-1084 ESTERNTLGDMYS
+1084 ESTKRNTLGDMYS

-1136 GRIEYKG
+1136 GRIEYRG

>member
-22 MVSQIESVKAELLNM
+22 MVTQIESVKTELLNM
-37 LKEVKEASASISSSL
+37 LKEVKDASASISSSL

-86 ITECNKNLANLSSA
+86 ISECNKNLANLSSA

-230 SKAFNGLSIATQQV
+230 TKAFNGLSIATQQV

-260 AISNNVPIFVDNLMA
+260 AISNNVPIFVDNLKA
-275 VQRAT
+275 VQKET
-280 GSWVTAMKGVLSSVL
+280 GSWVTAMKAVLSSVF

-307 LPKIAKAISDKRKAV
+307 LPRIAKAISDKRKANEEEAKAQEKARKETEKAV
-322 EEDNESISK
+322 EAYRSLYDILSDISVKVGTSITEVSTLSRILNDN
-331 NYDLLK
+331 
-337 LDAEATRNAYQE
+337 
-349 VVRHTTQLKVLYG
+349 
-362 ISQDVNRSWGD
+362 NRSLED
-373 RIDAAKKLKVEF
+373 RIGAGKRLKQIF
-385 KDELAN
+385 DEELN
-391 FTAEEIAL
+391 GYSAEEIAA
-399 GKAKT
+399 GKAMVTIQQLTTLIYEQAKARAILNEIT
-404 AIDELLP
+404 ELTQKQLELEERAKLYENYKVGTRTVKELSEAIDEANKKGQSVRLGANEQEYVNTYRSIMSEVRGLQNQIKSLTGQIDPSKLL
-411 SLVAQ
+411 
-416 AEAKAY
+416 
-422 LNEISNLTI
+422 
-431 KAYDLEKQ
+431 D
-439 ARKAKADV
+439 D
-447 DTAATNVE
+447 
-455 IANANR
+455 
-461 IAGMAHIIGESVFA
+461 
-475 YDQRQSTL
+475 
-483 LGKVNDAEEELQKAT
+483 AT
-498 KKYEDLGKAQKNVAD
+498 KGTKD
-513 EIKELT
+513 
-519 DRIDPKALLEKYT
+519 ALD
-532 QNTKENLGKI
+532 KI

-553 AKIIKDEQERE
+553 AKIIKDAEDRDI
-564 LALNDVKYEKA
+564 ALNDVKYEKA
-575 KDAYQKILDEATTT
+575 KDTYQKILDE
-589 YQEIL
+589 Q
-594 DKKKA
+594 KA
-599 GAVLTDEEKTYI
+599 AGTLT
-611 TEYAEQEKYLTD
+611 AEQEKYLTD

-630 ERQQARLAIID
+630 ERQQSRLAIID
-641 KYYQKL
+641 KYYKQV

-652 KGLDTSVIE
+652 KGLDTSVME
-661 EQIDEEDVS
+661 EHIDEEDVS

-685 IINARESLNDSLVNG
+685 IINARESLNNSLVNG
-700 SYKEAKQEGSVLN
+700 SYKEAKQEGDILN
-713 DLLAQKLNKEA
+713 DLLREKLEKER
-724 EYQKELLLM
+724 EYQKALLQMRYETGEL
-733 RLETADKANRITK
+733 TQ
-746 DQYDIELASI
+746 DQYAIELANVDAAIDKSI
-756 DENLA
+756 A
-761 KALNKLKGKQRRK
+761 KLKGKQRRK

-785 QTDEYGNVFKKLDED
+785 QTDEYGNVFKKLDDE
-800 SKAFIQQLISG
+800 SKAFIQELISG
-811 LETAMQYLDEFM
+811 LQTAMQYMDEFM

-830 EIAVEAAQKES
+830 EIAVEAAQRES

-855 ANGYANNVDLARR
+855 ANGYAHNVDLARR

-879 AIAEKQRLE
+879 AIEEKQRLQ
-888 KVQEGIDTL
+888 KIQEGIDTIT
-897 SQISSLVT
+897 QISSLVT
-905 STAMI
+905 ATAQLWAAYASI
-910 WQSAMGFGLPAGP
+910 PFAGQA
-923 ILAAAVT
+923 LAIAAT
-930 ALLWGSFAAAKV
+930 ALMWGSFAAAKI

-965 SHASGRDV
+965 SHASGKDV
-973 DFGRTKD
+973 DFGHTKE

-1000 EKYGVSNIENIINS
+1000 EKYGVSRIENIINS
-1014 LNNGTFEKKYISSK
+1014 LNNGTFEK
-1028 IVDKGEVASVIN
+1028 
-1040 KKNVEK
+1040 
-1046 YGVSNIENII
+1046 
-1056 NSLNNRTF
+1056 
-1064 EKQYISSRFASTLSK
+1064 QYISSSIASSLSK
-1079 SPNVV
+1079 SSSVV

-1106 SGDSADLSTI
+1106 TGDSADLSTI

-1136 GRIEYKG
+1136 GRIEYRG

>member
-22 MVSQIESVKAELLNM
+22 MVTQIESVKTELLNM

-86 ITECNKNLANLSSA
+86 IAECNKNVINLNASR
-100 QAKAVSSARS
+100 AKNPPKP
-110 AISAQKEQAQG
+110 KETID
-121 QMSLAQAYS
+121 LAQAYS
-130 TLSGLIQQ
+130 TLSKLIQQ

-147 QSQRQLNIAQKN
+147 QSQKQLNIAQKN

-188 STEMRNAEGVGKLWE
+188 SDEMRNAEGVGKLWE

-230 SKAFNGLSIATQQV
+230 TKAFNGLSIATQQV

-260 AISNNVPIFVDNLMA
+260 AISNNVPIFVDNLKA
-275 VQRAT
+275 VQKET
-280 GSWVTAMKGVLSSVL
+280 GSWVTAMKAVLSSVF

-307 LPKIAKAISDKRKAV
+307 LPRIAKAISDKRKANEEEAKAQEKARKETEKAV
-322 EEDNESISK
+322 EAYRSLYDILSDISVKVGTSITEVSTLTRILNDN
-331 NYDLLK
+331 
-337 LDAEATRNAYQE
+337 
-349 VVRHTTQLKVLYG
+349 
-362 ISQDVNRSWGD
+362 NRSLED
-373 RIDAAKKLKVEF
+373 RIGAGERLKQIF
-385 KDELAN
+385 DEELKGYS
-391 FTAEEIAL
+391 AEEIAA
-399 GKAKT
+399 GKAMVTIQQLTTLIYEQAKARAILNEIT
-404 AIDELLP
+404 ELTQKQLELEERAKLYENYKVGTRTVKELSEAIDEANKKGQSVRLGAYEQEYVNTYRSIMSEVRGLQNQINALTEKIDPSKLL
-411 SLVAQ
+411 
-416 AEAKAY
+416 
-422 LNEISNLTI
+422 
-431 KAYDLEKQ
+431 D
-439 ARKAKADV
+439 D
-447 DTAATNVE
+447 
-455 IANANR
+455 
-461 IAGMAHIIGESVFA
+461 
-475 YDQRQSTL
+475 
-483 LGKVNDAEEELQKAT
+483 AT
-498 KKYEDLGKAQKNVAD
+498 KGTKD
-513 EIKELT
+513 
-519 DRIDPKALLEKYT
+519 ALD
-532 QNTKENLGKI
+532 KI

-553 AKIIKDEQERE
+553 AKIIKDAEDRDIV
-564 LALNDVKYEKA
+564 LNDVKYEKA
-575 KDAYQKILDEATTT
+575 KDTYQKILDE
-589 YQEIL
+589 Q
-594 DKKKA
+594 KA
-599 GAVLTDEEKTYI
+599 AEKLT
-611 TEYAEQEKYLTD
+611 AEQEKYLTE

-630 ERQQARLAIID
+630 ERQQSRLAIID
-641 KYYQKL
+641 KYYRQL

-652 KGLDTSVIE
+652 KGLDTSVME
-661 EQIDEEDVS
+661 EYIDEEDIS
-670 ISGKYDKMLANISKQ
+670 ISGKYEKMLANISSQ
-685 IINARESLNDSLVNG
+685 IINARASLNDSLVNG
-700 SYKEAKQEGSVLN
+700 SYEEAKQEGSILN
-713 DLLAQKLNKEA
+713 DLLREKLEKER
-724 EYQKELLLM
+724 EYQKALLQMRYETGEL
-733 RLETADKANRITK
+733 TQ
-746 DQYDIELASI
+746 DQYTIELANVDAAIDKSI
-756 DENLA
+756 A
-761 KALNKLKGKQRRK
+761 KLKGKQRRR

-785 QTDEYGNVFKKLDED
+785 QTDEYGNVFKKLDDE

-811 LETAMQYLDEFM
+811 LETAMQYMDEFM

-879 AIAEKQRLE
+879 AIEEKKRLE
-888 KVQEGIDTL
+888 KIQEGIDTAT
-897 SQISSLVT
+897 QISSLVT
-905 STAMI
+905 ATAQIWSTYAK
-910 WQSAMGFGLPAGP
+910 FPAGKA
-923 ILAAAVT
+923 LAIAAT
-930 ALLWGSFAAAKV
+930 ALMFGSFAAAKI

-973 DFGRTKD
+973 DFGHTKD
-980 GRPRRVEKGEVVS
+980 GRPRRIEKGEVVS

-1000 EKYGVSNIENIINS
+1000 EKYGVSNIENIVNS
-1014 LNNGTFEKKYISSK
+1014 LNNGTFEK
-1028 IVDKGEVASVIN
+1028 
-1040 KKNVEK
+1040 
-1046 YGVSNIENII
+1046 
-1056 NSLNNRTF
+1056 
-1064 EKQYISSRFASTLSK
+1064 QYISSSIASSLTK
-1079 SPNVV
+1079 SSSVV
-1084 ESTERNTLGDMYS
+1084 ESTERNNLGDMYS

-1136 GRIEYKG
+1136 GRIEYRG

>member
-22 MVSQIESVKAELLNM
+22 MVTQIESVKTELLNM
-37 LKEVKEASASISSSL
+37 LKEVKDASAGISSSL

-214 GMQEATG
+214 DMQEATG

-230 SKAFNGLSIATQQV
+230 TKAFNGLSIATQQV

-260 AISNNVPIFVDNLMA
+260 AISNNVPIFVDNLKA
-275 VQRAT
+275 VQKET
-280 GSWVTAMKGVLSSVL
+280 GSWVTAMKGVLSSVF

-322 EEDNESISK
+322 EEDNESILK

-349 VVRHTTQLKVLYG
+349 VVRQTTQLKVLYG

-373 RIDAAKKLKVEF
+373 RIAASKELKVEF

-455 IANANR
+455 VANANR
-461 IAGMAHIIGESVFA
+461 IAGMNQIIGESALA
-475 YDQRQSTL
+475 YDQRQIML
-483 LGKVNDAEEELQKAT
+483 LNRVKEAEKELEKAT
-498 KKYEDLGKAQKNVAD
+498 KKYEDLGTAQKNVAD

-519 DRIDPKALLEKYT
+519 DRIDPKAFPEKYAK
-532 QNTKENLGKI
+532 NTKENLDKI

-553 AKIIKDEQERE
+553 AKIIKDAENRE
-564 LALNDVKYEKA
+564 IALNDVKYEKA
-575 KDAYQKILDEATTT
+575 KDTYRKILDE
-589 YQEIL
+589 Q
-594 DKKKA
+594 KA
-599 GAVLTDEEKTYI
+599 AGTLTAV
-611 TEYAEQEKYLTD
+611 QEKYLTD

-630 ERQQARLAIID
+630 ERQQSRLAIID
-641 KYYQKL
+641 KYYKQL

-652 KGLDTSVIE
+652 KGLDTSVME
-661 EQIDEEDVS
+661 ESIDEEDLT
-670 ISGKYDKMLANISKQ
+670 ISGKYEKMLANISTQ
-685 IINARESLNDSLVNG
+685 IIKARASLNDSLENG
-700 SYKEAKQEGSVLN
+700 SYKEAKQEGSILN
-713 DLLAQKLNKEA
+713 DLLREKLEKER
-724 EYQKELLLM
+724 EYQKALLKMRYETGEL
-733 RLETADKANRITK
+733 TQ
-746 DQYDIELASI
+746 DQYTIELANVDAAIDKSI
-756 DENLA
+756 A
-761 KALNKLKGKQRRK
+761 KLKGKQRRK

-800 SKAFIQQLISG
+800 TKAFIGELINS
-811 LETAMQYLDEFM
+811 LNTAMQYMDEFM

-830 EIAVEAAQKES
+830 EIAVEAAQRES

-855 ANGYANNVDLARR
+855 ANGYAHNVDLARR

-879 AIAEKQRLE
+879 AIEEKQRLQ
-888 KVQEGIDTL
+888 KIQEGIDTVT
-897 SQISSLVT
+897 QISSLVT
-905 STAMI
+905 ATAQLWAAYASI
-910 WQSAMGFGLPAGP
+910 PFAGQA
-923 ILAAAVT
+923 LAIAAT
-930 ALLWGSFAAAKV
+930 ALMWGSFAAAKI

-965 SHASGRDV
+965 SHASGKDV
-973 DFGRTKD
+973 DFGRTKE

-1014 LNNGTFEKKYISSK
+1014 LNNGTFEK
-1028 IVDKGEVASVIN
+1028 
-1040 KKNVEK
+1040 
-1046 YGVSNIENII
+1046 
-1056 NSLNNRTF
+1056 
-1064 EKQYISSRFASTLSK
+1064 QYISSRFASTLSK
-1079 SPNVV
+1079 SSNVV

-1116 ERGIST
+1116 ERGINT

-1136 GRIEYKG
+1136 GRIEYRG
-1143 NNTRIIRNS
+1143 NNTRIIHNS

>member
-1 MEQIKFSDLFD
+1 
-12 EGGISGGLKN
+12 
-22 MVSQIESVKAELLNM
+22 
-37 LKEVKEASASISSSL
+37 
-52 SSTSSVSKGGR
+52 
-63 DDTRVQAGNVEQLYS
+63 
-78 AYQELTKA
+78 
-86 ITECNKNLANLSSA
+86 
-100 QAKAVSSARS
+100 
-110 AISAQKEQAQG
+110 
-121 QMSLAQAYS
+121 
-130 TLSGLIQQ
+130 
-138 TGVSVEQLL
+138 
-147 QSQRQLNIAQKN
+147 
-159 GEVAAKSAT
+159 
-168 GSYNQLYAQYNLI
+168 
-181 KNVLNAM
+181 
-188 STEMRNAEGVGKLWE
+188 
-203 AEALRIMNAMK
+203 
-214 GMQEATG
+214 
-221 KHTLSVGDY
+221 
-230 SKAFNGLSIATQQV
+230 
-244 LREMPTLA
+244 
-252 NSMQQFFI
+252 MQQFFI
-260 AISNNVPIFVDNLMA
+260 AISNNVPIFVDNLKA
-275 VQRAT
+275 VQKAT
-280 GSWVTAMKGVLSSVL
+280 GSWVTAMKGVLSSL
-295 SWQTALLVVLTI
+295 FSWQTALLVLLTI
-307 LPKIAKAISDKRKAV
+307 LPKIAKAISDKKKAV

-337 LDAEATRNAYQE
+337 IDAEATRNAYQE

-373 RIDAAKKLKVEF
+373 RIAAAKELKFEF

-455 IANANR
+455 VANANR
-461 IAGMAHIIGESVFA
+461 IAGMTQIIGESALA
-475 YDQRQSTL
+475 YDQRQIML
-483 LGKVNDAEEELQKAT
+483 LNRVKEAEKELEKAT
-498 KKYEDLGKAQKNVAD
+498 KKYEDLGTAQKNVAD

-519 DRIDPKALLEKYT
+519 DRIDPKAFPEKYAK
-532 QNTKENLGKI
+532 NIKDSLDEIN
-542 TDYYWEWAESN
+542 DYYWEWAESN
-553 AKIIKDEQERE
+553 AKIIEDEEERE
-564 LALNDVKYEKA
+564 IALNDMKYEKA
-575 KDAYQKILDEATTT
+575 KDPYEKILDE
-589 YQEIL
+589 Q
-594 DKKKA
+594 KA
-599 GAVLTDEEKTYI
+599 AGTLT
-611 TEYAEQEKYLTD
+611 AEQEKYLTD

-630 ERQQARLAIID
+630 ERQQSRLAIID
-641 KYYQKL
+641 KYYKQL

-652 KGLDTSVIE
+652 NGLDTSVIE
-661 EQIDEEDVS
+661 ESIDEEDVS

-685 IINARESLNDSLVNG
+685 IINARESLNESLVNG
-700 SYKEAKQEGSVLN
+700 SYKEAKQEGDILN

-724 EYQKELLLM
+724 EYQKKLLLM
-733 RLETADKANRITK
+733 RLESADKATRITK
-746 DQYDIELASI
+746 DQYDIELALI

-761 KALNKLKGKQRRK
+761 KALNKLQGKQRRK

-785 QTDEYGNVFKKLDED
+785 RTDEYGNVFKKLDDD
-800 SKAFIQQLISG
+800 SKAFISELINS
-811 LETAMQYLDEFM
+811 LNTAMQYMDEFM

-855 ANGYANNVDLARR
+855 ANGYAHNVDLARR

-879 AIAEKQRLE
+879 AIAEKQRLQ
-888 KVQEGIDTL
+888 KIQEGIDTIT
-897 SQISSLVT
+897 QISSLVT
-905 STAMI
+905 ATAQLWAAYASI
-910 WQSAMGFGLPAGP
+910 PFAGQA
-923 ILAAAVT
+923 LAIAAT
-930 ALLWGSFAAAKV
+930 ALMWGSFAAAKI

-965 SHASGRDV
+965 SHASGKDV
-973 DFGRTKD
+973 DFGHTKE

-1000 EKYGVSNIENIINS
+1000 EKYGVSRIENIINS
-1014 LNNGTFEKKYISSK
+1014 LNNGTFEK
-1028 IVDKGEVASVIN
+1028 
-1040 KKNVEK
+1040 
-1046 YGVSNIENII
+1046 
-1056 NSLNNRTF
+1056 
-1064 EKQYISSRFASTLSK
+1064 QYISSSIASSLSK
-1079 SPNVV
+1079 SSSVV

-1106 SGDSADLSTI
+1106 TGDSADLSSI

-1136 GRIEYKG
+1136 GRIEYRG

>member
-86 ITECNKNLANLSSA
+86 ISECNKNLANLSSA

-230 SKAFNGLSIATQQV
+230 TKAFNGLSIATQQV

-260 AISNNVPIFVDNLMA
+260 AISNNVPIFVDNLNA
-275 VQRAT
+275 VAKAT
-280 GSWVTAMKGVLSSVL
+280 GSMITAIKAVGKAIF
-295 SWQTALLVVLTI
+295 SWNTVLLVVLTV
-307 LPKIAKAISDKRKAV
+307 LPKIAQAIHNKRKAQ
-322 EEDNESISK
+322 EEDNKATKTQINLLNLLHEAMIAVQKAQAEDLSK
-331 NYDLLK
+331 TKTLIAVMNDL
-337 LDAEATRNAYQE
+337 
-349 VVRHTTQLKVLYG
+349 
-362 ISQDVNRSWGD
+362 NRSNED
-373 RIDAAKKLKVEF
+373 RITAATALKKIHKEQ
-385 KDELAN
+385 LAN
-391 FTAEEIAL
+391 YSAEEIAM

-404 AIDELLP
+404 KLDEITE
-411 SLVAQ
+411 SLKVQAQARAVLNKITEAYVAQ
-416 AEAKAY
+416 
-422 LNEISNLTI
+422 I
-431 KAYDLEKQ
+431 
-439 ARKAKADV
+439 
-447 DTAATNVE
+447 
-455 IANANR
+455 
-461 IAGMAHIIGESVFA
+461 
-475 YDQRQSTL
+475 
-483 LGKVNDAEEELQKAT
+483 DAEDKAIAAGNTQVYEYGFQNVKNLYDYVQNLVQTTSLSEEHIKKSIAFVAKGDKDIWKQYDAYKAAKKEVSEYT
-498 KKYEDLGKAQKNVAD
+498 KTIDALTKRINVAGLIAD
-513 EIKELT
+513 ETKEGG
-519 DRIDPKALLEKYT
+519 KK
-532 QNTKENLGKI
+532 TKENLDKI

-553 AKIIKDEQERE
+553 AKIIKDAENRDI
-564 LALNDVKYEKA
+564 ALNDVKYEKA
-575 KDAYQKILDEATTT
+575 KDTYQKILDE
-589 YQEIL
+589 Q
-594 DKKKA
+594 KA
-599 GAVLTDEEKTYI
+599 AGTLT
-611 TEYAEQEKYLTD
+611 AEQEKYLTE
-623 IILNLET
+623 IIINLET

-641 KYYQKL
+641 KYYKQL
-647 WAEIS
+647 WEEIR
-652 KGLDTSVIE
+652 KGLDTSVME
-661 EQIDEEDVS
+661 EYIDEEDIT
-670 ISGKYDKMLANISKQ
+670 ISGKYEKMLANISTQ
-685 IINARESLNDSLVNG
+685 IISARASLNDSLVNG

-713 DLLAQKLNKEA
+713 DLLREKLEKER
-724 EYQKELLLM
+724 EYQKALLQMRYETGEL
-733 RLETADKANRITK
+733 TQ
-746 DQYDIELASI
+746 DQYTIELANVDAAIDKSI
-756 DENLA
+756 A
-761 KALNKLKGKQRRK
+761 KLKGKQRRK
-774 VDIWDLLFGSK
+774 VDVWDLLFGSK
-785 QTDEYGNVFKKLDED
+785 QTDEYGNVFKKLDDD
-800 SKAFIQQLISG
+800 SKAFIGELINS
-811 LETAMQYLDEFM
+811 LNTAMQYMDEFM

-830 EIAVEAAQKES
+830 EIAVEAAQRES

-855 ANGYANNVDLARR
+855 ANGYAHNVDLARR

-879 AIAEKQRLE
+879 AIEEKKRLE
-888 KVQEGIDTL
+888 KIQEGIDTVT
-897 SQISSLVT
+897 QISSLVT
-905 STAMI
+905 ATAQLWAAYASI
-910 WQSAMGFGLPAGP
+910 PFAGQA
-923 ILAAAVT
+923 LAIAAT
-930 ALLWGSFAAAKV
+930 ALMWGSFAAAKI

-965 SHASGRDV
+965 SHASGKDV
-973 DFGRTKD
+973 DFGRTKE

-1000 EKYGVSNIENIINS
+1000 EKYGVSRIENIINS
-1014 LNNGTFEKKYISSK
+1014 LNNGTFEK
-1028 IVDKGEVASVIN
+1028 
-1040 KKNVEK
+1040 
-1046 YGVSNIENII
+1046 
-1056 NSLNNRTF
+1056 
-1064 EKQYISSRFASTLSK
+1064 QYISNSIASSLSK
-1079 SPNVV
+1079 SSNVV

-1136 GRIEYKG
+1136 GRIEYRG